1 MKAPRMTRI
10 LSFFLALVFCL
21 YLVPTEVL
29 AAELESASRIS
40 QSEYARDFVDE
51 ETPDVVSEIVSSRDE
66 YQKEYIL
73 SNGQRLLTVYPT
85 AVHYMDEEGMWQEI
99 DNTLQTASLDGKRV
113 YQNTAGIWEVTLPSS
128 LSASEAVSIARG
140 DSVLSFRFAG
150 QLLQDDV
157 LTAKLARMNED
168 ITPSE
173 GAEDPSDVTPPA
185 EETPAV
191 EEPSADEPQQ
201 DGEESA
207 VEAFAALDTPTVDVG
222 GNSGDTSVAEPAEGE
237 STPKAPEDDNT
248 PNQGETPATE
258 EPKSEDTDEPQ
269 EPATPAGKDDKIGLV
284 VDDQW
289 ETATTTKMGNTI
301 FGRTPMQ
308 ASQLSLKDSEIT
320 FSQKDKTLQQTF
332 SEKLS
337 SAAEYASVFNGVSVR
352 YDLTSNTLKESVIIA
367 SAPAN
372 RAGYQYLLE
381 VKNLVLELQEDNSI
395 YAYAEDHAEGDEP
408 LFVMPAPYLFDQ
420 ERAYCDDIE
429 LILKETD
436 NGYLLTYLLPQEWM
450 AAEDRAYPV
459 VLDPVVNAELSFTNI
474 ADQTVFSKTQ
484 LSYTWAM
491 LCIGQG
497 QYGIGRSFLKY
508 KNLPALT
515 SADVIVGAQMALY
528 KIQTS
533 STSSEI
539 DVHKV
544 NGTWE
549 SNTINWSNK
558 PSYDSTVED
567 YQIAGTKG
575 WYYWDVTDIAQ
586 EWYTGDNTGMMFKME
601 DSQEAAATDLYRE
614 FCSSDYT
621 ADTLPFLSIA
631 YINNCGLE
639 NIWDYTS
646 HSAGA
651 AGTGYVNDY
660 TGNLVWVYSGLGFSG
675 NRMPVSINHIYN
687 ANDKANNDFG
697 MGYGW
702 RSNYNQLVYRWSSNS
717 SYYIWEDE
725 DATRHYFKYKS
736 SGTYEDEVNTGLIL
750 TTNGSGTTKYCIT
763 DKNNYKSYFD
773 TSGRLT
779 KISNNQATTSNIT
792 VTYSSGKR
800 IASITDGAGRKYQ
813 FNYSGTAL
821 SGITFLGTG
830 SSTLAT
836 ETYTYSGN
844 ELTSITSSALSSAS
858 FSYTSNHLLSQVSDA
873 NGYKLTYAYNTTS
886 SSQPNRVVRVREY
899 DGSTTG
905 GTLSISYAHNQN
917 TFTDHNGNQEIMQ
930 FNNFGSTV
938 SVQDSEGMA
947 QFYRYADNSTVGK
960 ASQMVV
966 SSKLQNTVVNQIYNS
981 SFESS
986 SGWTTSSGNASTGSW
1001 SYASSG
1007 YMGSKALMI
1016 KRTAN
1021 SGSFGIQPTSSY
1033 YCTVEP
1039 GKTYT
1044 LSAYVKTSGMSGSGT
1059 GARLALM
1066 LSGATVATSEAITAT
1081 KDWTRLEVTYTHP
1094 ATASTASI
1102 IPCLQNGTSGT
1113 AYFDCVQFEKSAN
1126 ASRYNL
1132 IENGDFRYTSGWTNN
1147 SSCDSYDRRVSSSGT
1162 AAVEMNSYAYRVYGE
1177 ATKDKRVSQTV
1188 NVSGSKGDVFSV
1200 AGWAKGDSVPMV
1212 EKSNRRFAI
1221 LAHFNYTTTSSSDEA
1236 DTLIAFN
1243 PGADSSV
1250 NWQYVADRIVAKKAY
1265 SSITISLLYSY
1276 NANVVYFDG
1285 IQLFKEEFGHSYVYD
1300 SNGNVTSVTDL
1311 QKKTTT
1317 YEYSNNNLT
1326 KMTLPSGASQKYTY
1340 DSYHNVL
1347 SATSP
1352 EGVVSNFTYDSYGN
1366 NTKVTVGSGTK
1377 KITSSATYTSN
1388 GDQLSTVTDA
1398 LGQTTSY
1405 GYDTQTGVLNW
1416 TQSPGET
1423 TATRTKYSHDS
1434 RYRTTGVSKGS
1445 SSVGYSYSSDL
1456 LTAISS
1462 ASGTNYSFVYGV
1474 FDLIS
1479 SVKAG
1484 SRTLISHTY
1493 SNDTNRWLTRSDY
1506 GNGDY
1511 ITYSYDSKGRISGI
1525 GYEDNA
1531 SAIGYTYDNNGNL
1544 GILTDGI
1551 TGRRTKY
1558 AYDFQDRLMRYEETG
1573 SDYSNTVQWGYDDK
1587 NNLSSQTQTLNDA
1600 TYTTNYT
1607 YDNDNRLKQATTDGK
1622 SANYTYDVYSR
1633 MTGITAKSGTKS
1645 VVTTGITYT
1654 DPSTTTTSSQVYKW
1668 TVGGTTYTY
1677 TYDVR
1682 GNITAISDGSKTTT
1696 YVYDSLDQLI
1706 RENNQAAGKTW
1717 VYTYDNG
1724 GNILTKKE
1732 YSYTTGTL
1740 GTVLDTITY
1749 SYGDSLWKDLLT
1761 SYDGQALTTD
1771 AIGNLTDDGT
1781 WSYAWQHGRQLYEM
1795 SKSGTSVAFGY
1806 DFDGKRI
1813 TKTVGDTTYSYHY
1826 LGSQLAEMS
1835 WNSNNLHFTY
1845 DEVGPMSVAYGGAE
1859 YFYLKNAQGD
1869 VTGLVDSSGTQVV
1882 AYTYDAWGNP
1892 LTTGTMANTL
1902 GELNPFRYRGYV
1914 YDTETGLYYLQS
1926 RYYNPQMGRF
1936 INADGELSDV
1946 GDSVKGYNLFSY
1958 CQNNPTNMS
1967 DSEGNWPK
1975 WTNKIVAAAAI
1986 VIAVTVIAAI
1996 TVATAGAG
2004 STIACVAVGAA
2015 KGALTGFVVGAITG
2029 AATNVV
2035 SNRVKSG
2042 SWSGSGKAAL
2052 EGAGD
2057 GALSGT
2063 VSGLVTG
2070 GLTSRACFVAGT
2082 SVASAAGLVAIE
2094 NVQAGDKVWSEDPD
2108 TGTKELKEVVRTFV
2122 NETDKLVH
2130 VTIEGETID
2139 CTPEHP
2145 FYSPVKGWTEA
2156 IQLRAGDILCTVNG
2170 DYVVVE
2176 QVQHEILETPVQ
2188 VFNFEVSDFHTY
2200 FVGTVPVLVHNTCGV
2215 KNTPDQNAVIQL
2227 AKSNKKG
2234 ISMDDAE
2241 TLVKWAQEYNL
2252 PGNPRID
2259 LGHPGRGVI
2268 SQAPHAHIGPV
2279 NHIPIFK
2286 VPKG

>member
-51 ETPDVVSEIVSSRDE
+51 ETPDVVSEIISSRDE

-85 AVHYMDEEGMWQEI
+85 AVHYMDGEGMWQEI
-99 DNTLQTASLDGKRV
+99 DNTLQTTSLDGKRV
-113 YQNTAGIWEVTLPSS
+113 YQNTAGIWEVTLPSN

-173 GAEDPSDVTPPA
+173 GAEEPSDVTPPA
-185 EETPAV
+185 EETPTV
-191 EEPSADEPQQ
+191 EDPSADEPQQ

-207 VEAFAALDTPTVDVG
+207 VETFAALDAPAIDAG
-222 GNSGDTSVAEPAEGE
+222 GNSEDTSAAEPTEGE
-237 STPKAPEDDNT
+237 SEPKASEDDN
-248 PNQGETPATE
+248 NQGEAPATE
-258 EPKSEDTDEPQ
+258 EPKSEDADKPQ
-269 EPATPAGKDDKIGLV
+269 EPATPAVKDDKIDIV

-395 YAYAEDHAEGDEP
+395 YAYAEDHTEGDEP

-429 LILKETD
+429 LTLIETD

-508 KNLPALT
+508 KNLPTLT
-515 SADVIVGAQMALY
+515 SADVIVGAKMALY

-567 YQIAGTKG
+567 YQIAGAKG

-621 ADTLPFLSIA
+621 ANTLPFLSIA

-646 HSAGA
+646 HGAGA

-675 NRMPVSINHIYN
+675 NRLPVSINHVYN

-702 RSNYNQLVYRWSSNS
+702 RSNYNQLVYQWSTNS
-717 SYYIWEDE
+717 SYYVWEDE

-750 TTNGSGTTKYCIT
+750 TTTGSGTTKYCIT
-763 DKNNYKSYFD
+763 DKNNNKSYFD

-779 KISNNQATTSNIT
+779 KMSNNQATTSNIT

-821 SGITFLGTG
+821 SSITFLGTG
-830 SSTLAT
+830 SSALAT
-836 ETYTYSGN
+836 ESYAYSGN
-844 ELTSITSSALSSAS
+844 ELTSITSSMRSSAN

-886 SSQPNRVVRVREY
+886 SSQPNRVVQVKEY
-899 DGSTTG
+899 GGSNVG
-905 GTLSISYAHNQN
+905 GTLDISYAHNQN
-917 TFTDHNGNQEIMQ
+917 TFVDHNGNQEIIQ
-930 FNNFGSTV
+930 FNNYGSTV
-938 SVQDSEGMA
+938 SIQDDEGMA
-947 QFYRYADNSTVGK
+947 QFYRYKGNSDVAK
-960 ASQMVV
+960 ASQLAL

-986 SGWTTSSGNASTGSW
+986 SGWTTNSGNASTGSW

-1007 YMGSKALMI
+1007 YMGAKALMI

-1094 ATASTASI
+1094 ATASTTSI

-1162 AAVEMNSYAYRVYGE
+1162 AAAEMNSYAYRVYGE

-1188 NVSGSKGDVFSV
+1188 NVSGSAGDVFAV

-1212 EKSNRRFAI
+1212 EDGNRRFAI

-1285 IQLFKEEFGHSYVYD
+1285 IQMFKEEFGHSYVYD

-1311 QKKTTT
+1311 QKKTTA

-1352 EGVVSNFTYDSYGN
+1352 EGVVSNFTYDTYGN

-1388 GDQLSTVTDA
+1388 GNLLSTVTDA

-1416 TQSPGET
+1416 TQAPGEN
-1423 TATRTKYSHDS
+1423 TATRTNYSHDS
-1434 RYRTTGVSKGS
+1434 RYRITGVSKS
-1445 SSVGYSYSSDL
+1445 AASVEYTYNSDL
-1456 LTAISS
+1456 LTAIST
-1462 ASGTNYSFVYGV
+1462 ASGTNYSYTYGV

-1479 SVKAG
+1479 NVKMG
-1484 SRTLISHTY
+1484 SRALISHTY
-1493 SNDTNRWLTRSDY
+1493 SNDANRWLMRSDY

-1511 ITYSYDSKGRISGI
+1511 ITYSYDSLGRTSGI

-1531 SAIGYTYDNNGNL
+1531 NAIDYTYDNNGNL
-1544 GILTDGI
+1544 GVLTDGL
-1551 TGRRTKY
+1551 TGRKTKY

-1573 SDYSNTVQWGYDDK
+1573 SGHSNTVQWGYDDD
-1587 NNLSSQTQTLNDA
+1587 NNLSSQSQTLDGV

-1622 SANYTYDVYSR
+1622 SANYTYDAYSR
-1633 MTGITAKSGTKS
+1633 MTGITATSGAKS
-1645 VVTTGITYT
+1645 VVTAAITYK
-1654 DPSTTTTSSQVYKW
+1654 DPSITTTSSQIYKW
-1668 TVGGTTYTY
+1668 TVGGTIYTY
-1677 TYDVR
+1677 TYDAS
-1682 GNITAISDGSKTTT
+1682 GNITAISNGGKTTT
-1696 YVYDSLDQLI
+1696 YVYDSLDQLT

-1740 GTVLDTITY
+1740 GTALDTITY
-1749 SYGDSLWKDLLT
+1749 GYGDSSWKDLLT
-1761 SYDGQALTTD
+1761 SYDGQALTSDTL
-1771 AIGNLTDDGT
+1771 GNLINDGT
-1781 WSYAWQHGRQLYEM
+1781 WSYTWQHGRQLAQM
-1795 SKSGTSVAFGY
+1795 SKPNGGGTENISFTYDAKGRRIAKERETTGSVDGNSYRYAFTAEY
-1806 DFDGKRI
+1806 TYLDDMLTDMKWTEIDGS
-1813 TKTVGDTTYSYHY
+1813 DS
-1826 LGSQLAEMS
+1826 SF
-1835 WNSNNLHFTY
+1835 HFTY
-1845 DEVGPMSVAYGGAE
+1845 DAVGPMSMTFCGAE

-1882 AYTYDAWGNP
+1882 AYTYDAWGNI
-1892 LTTGTMANTL
+1892 LSTTGSMADSL
-1902 GELNPFRYRGYV
+1902 GYTNPLRYRGYF
-1914 YDTETGLYYLQS
+1914 YDTETGLYYVSS
-1926 RYYNPQMGRF
+1926 RYYNPRIGRF
-1936 INADGELSDV
+1936 INTDDV
-1946 GDSVKGYNLFSY
+1946 DLLGINGDFASLNLFAY
-1958 CQNNPTNMS
+1958 CGNNPVSREDTNGECWISVGIMAVGGLIGAAIS
-1967 DSEGNWPK
+1967 AVSSAVTQKALTGTVNWK
-1975 WTNKIVAAAAI
+1975 SVGVAAA
-1986 VIAVTVIAAI
+1986 
-1996 TVATAGAG
+1996 
-2004 STIACVAVGAA
+2004 
-2015 KGALTGFVVGAITG
+2015 TGFVSGAI
-2029 AATNVV
+2029 AA
-2035 SNRVKSG
+2035 SPLG
-2042 SWSGSGKAAL
+2042 L
-2052 EGAGD
+2052 AGQVIA
-2057 GALSGT
+2057 GG
-2063 VSGLVTG
+2063 VTG
-2070 GLTSRACFVAGT
+2070 GLSYAADCLVNNKAMKLDEAIVSVGMGAISGRIGGSGANQKMALT
-2082 SVASAAGLVAIE
+2082 SVAKNAKQTIARETRRANQKYARKVIAA
-2094 NVQAGDKVWSEDPD
+2094 
-2108 TGTKELKEVVRTFV
+2108 T
-2122 NETDKLVH
+2122 
-2130 VTIEGETID
+2130 
-2139 CTPEHP
+2139 
-2145 FYSPVKGWTEA
+2145 VKS
-2156 IQLRAGDILCTVNG
+2156 R
-2170 DYVVVE
+2170 
-2176 QVQHEILETPVQ
+2176 
-2188 VFNFEVSDFHTY
+2188 
-2200 FVGTVPVLVHNTCGV
+2200 
-2215 KNTPDQNAVIQL
+2215 KNTF
-2227 AKSNKKG
+2227 AKTAWSSSFRFALGTGVSNG
-2234 ISMDDAE
+2234 ISGKYSSLGRYPNA
-2241 TLVKWAQEYNL
+2241 
-2252 PGNPRID
+2252 PRWKF
-2259 LGHPGRGVI
+2259 R
-2268 SQAPHAHIGPV
+2268 
-2279 NHIPIFK
+2279 
-2286 VPKG
+2286 

>member
-51 ETPDVVSEIVSSRDE
+51 ETPDVVSEIISSRDE

-85 AVHYMDEEGMWQEI
+85 AVHYMDGEGMWQEI

-113 YQNTAGIWEVTLPSS
+113 YQNTAGIWEVTLPSN
-128 LSASEAVSIARG
+128 LSASDAVSIARG

-207 VEAFAALDTPTVDVG
+207 VETFAALDAPAIDAG
-222 GNSGDTSVAEPAEGE
+222 GNSEDTSAAEPAEGE
-237 STPKAPEDDNT
+237 SEPKASEDDN
-248 PNQGETPATE
+248 NQGEAPATE
-258 EPKSEDTDEPQ
+258 EPKSEDADKPQ
-269 EPATPAGKDDKIGLV
+269 EPATPAVKDDKIDIV

-395 YAYAEDHAEGDEP
+395 YAYAEDYTEGDEP

-508 KNLPALT
+508 KNLPTLT
-515 SADVIVGAQMALY
+515 SADVIVGAKMALY

-567 YQIAGTKG
+567 YQIAGAKG

-621 ADTLPFLSIA
+621 ANTLPFLSIA

-646 HSAGA
+646 HGAGA

-675 NRMPVSINHIYN
+675 NRLPVSINHVYN

-702 RSNYNQLVYRWSSNS
+702 RSNYNQLVYQWSTNS
-717 SYYIWEDE
+717 SYYVWEDE

-750 TTNGSGTTKYCIT
+750 TTTGSGTTKYCIT
-763 DKNNYKSYFD
+763 DKNNNKSYFD

-779 KISNNQATTSNIT
+779 KMSNNQATTSNIT

-821 SGITFLGTG
+821 SSITFLGTG
-830 SSTLAT
+830 SSALAT
-836 ETYTYSGN
+836 ESYTYSGN
-844 ELTSITSSALSSAS
+844 ELTSIASSVLSSAS

-873 NGYKLTYAYNTTS
+873 NGYKLTYAYNTTN
-886 SSQPNRVVRVREY
+886 SSQPNRVVQVREY
-899 DGSTTG
+899 SGNNVG
-905 GTLSISYAHNQN
+905 GTLDISYAHNQN
-917 TFTDHNGNQEIMQ
+917 TFVDHNGNQEILQ
-930 FNNFGSTV
+930 FNNYGSTV
-938 SVQDSEGMA
+938 SIQDDEGMA
-947 QFYRYADNSTVGK
+947 QFYRYKGNSDVAK
-960 ASQMVV
+960 ASQLAL

-986 SGWTTSSGNASTGSW
+986 SGWTTNSGNASTGSW
-1001 SYASSG
+1001 SYSSSG
-1007 YMGSKALMI
+1007 YMGSKALRI

-1162 AAVEMNSYAYRVYGE
+1162 AATEMNSYAYRVYGE

-1188 NVSGSKGDVFSV
+1188 NVSGSAGDVFAV

-1212 EKSNRRFAI
+1212 EDGNRRFAI

-1300 SNGNVTSVTDL
+1300 SNGNVTSVTNL
-1311 QKKTTT
+1311 QKQTTT

-1347 SATSP
+1347 SATTP
-1352 EGVVSNFTYDSYGN
+1352 EGVVSNFTYDTYGN

-1416 TQSPGET
+1416 TQAPGET
-1423 TATRTKYSHDS
+1423 TATRTNYSHDS
-1434 RYRTTGVSKGS
+1434 RYRTTGVSKGN

-1462 ASGTNYSFVYGV
+1462 ASGTNYSFAYGV

-1479 SVKAG
+1479 SVKTG

-1493 SNDTNRWLTRSDY
+1493 SNDANRWLTRSDY

-1511 ITYSYDSKGRISGI
+1511 ITYSYDGMGRISGT

-1573 SDYSNTVQWGYDDK
+1573 SGYSNTVQWGYDDK
-1587 NNLSSQTQTLNDA
+1587 NNLSSQTQTLNGA

-1633 MTGITAKSGTKS
+1633 MTGVTAKSGTKS
-1645 VVTTGITYT
+1645 VVTTGITYK

-1677 TYDVR
+1677 TYDTR

-1696 YVYDSLDQLI
+1696 YVYDSLDQLT

-1732 YSYTTGTL
+1732 YAYTTGTL
-1740 GTVLDTITY
+1740 GTALDTISY
-1749 SYGDSLWKDLLT
+1749 GYGDSTWKDLLT

-1771 AIGNLTDDGT
+1771 AIGNLTNDGT
-1781 WSYAWQHGRQLYEM
+1781 WSYTWQHGRQLAQM
-1795 SKSGTSVAFGY
+1795 SKPNGSGTENINFTY
-1806 DFDGKRI
+1806 DAQGHRIAKEHETVVEVDGEVYRNGSSAKYSYL
-1813 TKTVGDTTYSYHY
+1813 GDTLTDMQWIEID
-1826 LGSQLAEMS
+1826 GSES
-1835 WNSNNLHFTY
+1835 SFHFTY
-1845 DEVGPMSVAYGGAE
+1845 DTTGPMSMTFYGTE

-1882 AYTYDAWGNP
+1882 AYTYDAWGNI
-1892 LTTGTMANTL
+1892 LSTTGSMAGSL
-1902 GELNPFRYRGYV
+1902 GYTNPFRYRGYF
-1914 YDTETGLYYLQS
+1914 YDTETGLYYLDS
-1926 RYYNPQMGRF
+1926 RYYNPECGRF
-1936 INADGELSDV
+1936 VNADSSSLIV
-1946 GDSVKGYNLFSY
+1946 TTPDSAIWDKNLFSY
-1958 CQNNPTNMS
+1958 CDNNPVVRADQGGAIWSTIIGMTAGAVIGVAGQIVSDLATSVLNGKLSFSNWQTYAGAALGGAVGGAVLGSTGNVGLANAVTGAMTTGIGMSLEKLTGCSDKSWAEIGANAVVDGAISYGLGKLPGVKNITAGKNNMSAVYKSGLTKLRNKTVTNMS
-1967 DSEGNWPK
+1967 K
-1975 WTNKIVAAAAI
+1975 
-1986 VIAVTVIAAI
+1986 
-1996 TVATAGAG
+1996 
-2004 STIACVAVGAA
+2004 
-2015 KGALTGFVVGAITG
+2015 
-2029 AATNVV
+2029 
-2035 SNRVKSG
+2035 
-2042 SWSGSGKAAL
+2042 
-2052 EGAGD
+2052 
-2057 GALSGT
+2057 
-2063 VSGLVTG
+2063 
-2070 GLTSRACFVAGT
+2070 
-2082 SVASAAGLVAIE
+2082 
-2094 NVQAGDKVWSEDPD
+2094 KV
-2108 TGTKELKEVVRTFV
+2108 F
-2122 NETDKLVH
+2122 
-2130 VTIEGETID
+2130 
-2139 CTPEHP
+2139 
-2145 FYSPVKGWTEA
+2145 
-2156 IQLRAGDILCTVNG
+2156 
-2170 DYVVVE
+2170 
-2176 QVQHEILETPVQ
+2176 
-2188 VFNFEVSDFHTY
+2188 
-2200 FVGTVPVLVHNTCGV
+2200 
-2215 KNTPDQNAVIQL
+2215 
-2227 AKSNKKG
+2227 KKG
-2234 ISMDDAE
+2234 IISGFVGGLAMDGYYG
-2241 TLVKWAQEYNL
+2241 VKQFAYSRVRNRVLQ
-2252 PGNPRID
+2252 R
-2259 LGHPGRGVI
+2259 RR
-2268 SQAPHAHIGPV
+2268 
-2279 NHIPIFK
+2279 
-2286 VPKG
+2286 

>member
-113 YQNTAGIWEVTLPSS
+113 YQNTAGIWEVTLPSN

-269 EPATPAGKDDKIGLV
+269 EPATPAVKDDKIGLV

-508 KNLPALT
+508 KNLPTLT
-515 SADVIVGAQMALY
+515 SADVIVGAKMALY

-567 YQIAGTKG
+567 YQIAGAKG

-621 ADTLPFLSIA
+621 ANTLPFLSIA

-1081 KDWTRLEVTYTHP
+1081 KDWTRLEVTYNHP

-1102 IPCLQNGTSGT
+1102 ITCLQNGTSGT

-1188 NVSGSKGDVFSV
+1188 NVSGSAGDVFAV

-1300 SNGNVTSVTDL
+1300 SNGNATSVTDL

-1416 TQSPGET
+1416 TQAPGET
-1423 TATRTKYSHDS
+1423 TATRTNYSHDS
-1434 RYRTTGVSKGS
+1434 RYRTTGVSKGN

-1749 SYGDSLWKDLLT
+1749 SYGDSTWKDLLT

-1795 SKSGTSVAFGY
+1795 SKSGTSVTYGY
-1806 DFDGKRI
+1806 DSDGKRI
-1813 TKTVGDTTYSYHY
+1813 TKTVNGTTYNYHY
-1826 LGSQLAEMS
+1826 LDNQLTEMTWS
-1835 WNSNNLHFTY
+1835 GNNLHFTY
-1845 DEVGPMSVAYGGAE
+1845 DEIGPMSVIYNGAE
-1859 YFYLKNAQGD
+1859 YFYLKNVQGD
-1869 VTGLVDSSGTQVV
+1869 VTGLVNSSGTQVV
-1882 AYTYDAWGNP
+1882 DYTYDAWGNI
-1892 LTTGTMANTL
+1892 LSTTGSMADSL
-1902 GELNPFRYRGYV
+1902 GYTNPIRYRGYY
-1914 YDTETGLYYLQS
+1914 YDSETELYYLQS
-1926 RYYNPQMGRF
+1926 RFYNSKIGRW
-1936 INADGELSDV
+1936 INADDPEMLFKEFEELLQ
-1946 GDSVKGYNLFSY
+1946 YNLFAY
-1958 CQNNPTNMS
+1958 CWNNPVNMY
-1967 DSEGNWPK
+1967 DPDGY
-1975 WTNKIVAAAAI
+1975 WTLALAGGGYL
-1986 VIAVTVIAAI
+1986 
-1996 TVATAGAG
+1996 ATAGTFGASNIWNPVG
-2004 STIACVAVGAA
+2004 WGVLGVVAV
-2015 KGALTGFVVGAITG
+2015 TTVVVVG
-2029 AATNVV
+2029 V
-2035 SNRVKSG
+2035 SVYNSTKNPSNNSSDPYARPGQKKQGRERKNKARKG
-2042 SWSGSGKAAL
+2042 SNWKPRSNPKPP
-2052 EGAGD
+2052 
-2057 GALSGT
+2057 
-2063 VSGLVTG
+2063 
-2070 GLTSRACFVAGT
+2070 
-2082 SVASAAGLVAIE
+2082 
-2094 NVQAGDKVWSEDPD
+2094 K
-2108 TGTKELKEVVRTFV
+2108 K
-2122 NETDKLVH
+2122 
-2130 VTIEGETID
+2130 
-2139 CTPEHP
+2139 
-2145 FYSPVKGWTEA
+2145 
-2156 IQLRAGDILCTVNG
+2156 
-2170 DYVVVE
+2170 
-2176 QVQHEILETPVQ
+2176 
-2188 VFNFEVSDFHTY
+2188 HT
-2200 FVGTVPVLVHNTCGV
+2200 
-2215 KNTPDQNAVIQL
+2215 
-2227 AKSNKKG
+2227 
-2234 ISMDDAE
+2234 
-2241 TLVKWAQEYNL
+2241 
-2252 PGNPRID
+2252 
-2259 LGHPGRGVI
+2259 PGRE
-2268 SQAPHAHIGPV
+2268 HR
-2279 NHIPIFK
+2279 K
-2286 VPKG
+2286 YK

>member
-99 DNTLQTASLDGKRV
+99 DNTLQSASLDGKRV
-113 YQNTAGIWEVTLPSS
+113 YQNTAGIWEVTLPSN
-128 LSASEAVSIARG
+128 LSASDAVSIARG

-157 LTAKLARMNED
+157 LTAKLARMNEN

-173 GAEDPSDVTPPA
+173 GAGDSSDVTPP
-185 EETPAV
+185 EEDTPAV
-191 EEPSADEPQQ
+191 EEPVVDEPQQ

-207 VEAFAALDTPTVDVG
+207 VETFAALDAPVIDAG
-222 GNSGDTSVAEPAEGE
+222 GNSEDTSAAEPAEGE
-237 STPKAPEDDNT
+237 SEPKASEDDN
-248 PNQGETPATE
+248 NQGEAPATE
-258 EPKSEDTDEPQ
+258 EPKSEDADKPQ
-269 EPATPAGKDDKIGLV
+269 EPATPAVKDDKIDIV

-289 ETATTTKMGNTI
+289 ETAMTTKMGNTI

-308 ASQLSLKDSEIT
+308 ASQLSLKDSEVT

-450 AAEDRAYPV
+450 TAEDRAYPV
-459 VLDPVVNAELSFTNI
+459 VLDPAVEAELSVTNI

-515 SADVIVGAQMALY
+515 SADVIVGATLALY

-533 STSSEI
+533 SSSSEI

-558 PSYDSTVED
+558 PSYNYTVED
-567 YQIAGTKG
+567 YQIAGAKG

-621 ADTLPFLSIA
+621 AQTLPYLTIT

-651 AGTGYVNDY
+651 AGTGYINDY
-660 TGNLVWVYSGLGFSG
+660 TGNLVWVYNGLSFSG
-675 NRMPVSINHIYN
+675 NRMPVAINHIYN
-687 ANDKANNDFG
+687 ANDKSNNGFG

-702 RSNYNQLVYRWSSNS
+702 RSNYNQLVYQWSSNS
-717 SYYIWEDE
+717 SFYIWEDE
-725 DATRHYFKYKS
+725 DATRHYFQYKS
-736 SGTYEDEVNTGLIL
+736 YGTYEDEVNTGLIL
-750 TTNGSGTTKYCIT
+750 TTTGSGTTKYCIT
-763 DKNNYKSYFD
+763 DKSGNKSYFD

-792 VTYSSGKR
+792 ITYSSGKR

-813 FNYSGTAL
+813 FNYSGTTL
-821 SGITFLGTG
+821 SSITFRGTG
-830 SSTLAT
+830 SSALAT
-836 ETYTYSGN
+836 ESYTYSSN
-844 ELTSITSSALSSAS
+844 ELTSITSSVLSSAS
-858 FSYTSNHLLSQVSDA
+858 FSYTSNHLLSQATDA
-873 NGYKLTYAYNTTS
+873 NGYKLSYAYNTTS
-886 SSQPNRVVRVREY
+886 SSQPNRVIRVKEY
-899 DGSTTG
+899 DGSTSG
-905 GTLSISYAHNQN
+905 GTLNISYAHNQN
-917 TFTDHNGNQEIMQ
+917 TFTDHNGNQEIKQ
-930 FNNFGSTV
+930 FNSFGSTV
-938 SVQDSEGMA
+938 SIQDSEGMA
-947 QFYRYADNSTVGK
+947 QFYKYTDDSFIGT
-960 ASQMVV
+960 ASQLAL

-981 SFESS
+981 GFEYSG
-986 SGWTTSSGNASTGSW
+986 GWTESSGNASDGSW
-1001 SYASSG
+1001 SHLPVG
-1007 YMGSKALMI
+1007 YIGESCLMI
-1016 KRTAN
+1016 SRSSN
-1021 SGSFGIQPTSSY
+1021 SGNFSVQPTTSY
-1033 YCTVEP
+1033 SCTVEP
-1039 GKTYT
+1039 GKSYT
-1044 LSAYVKTSGMSGSGT
+1044 LSAYVKTASMSGSGT

-1066 LSGATVATSEAITAT
+1066 LSGSTVATSEAITTT
-1081 KDWTRLEVTYTHP
+1081 KEWTRLEVTYTHP
-1094 ATASTASI
+1094 ATSSTSTI
-1102 IPCLQNGTSGT
+1102 IPCLQNGTSGI

-1132 IENGDFRYTSGWTNN
+1132 INNGDFRYNAGWSSN
-1147 SSCDSYDRRVSSSGT
+1147 SACDSYDRRISANG
-1162 AAVEMNSYAYRVYGE
+1162 AAAAEMDSYAYRIYGE

-1188 NVSGSKGDVFSV
+1188 NVSGSAGDVFSV

-1212 EKSNRRFAI
+1212 KDGNRRFAI
-1221 LAHFNYTTTSSSDEA
+1221 LAHFNYTTAAPEKDT
-1236 DTLIAFN
+1236 DTLIEFN

-1265 SSITISLLYSY
+1265 DSITISLLYSY
-1276 NANVVYFDG
+1276 NTNVVYFDG

-1300 SNGNVTSVTDL
+1300 SDGNVTSVTDL

-1366 NTKVTVGSGTK
+1366 NTKVTVGNGTK
-1377 KITSSATYTSN
+1377 KVTSSATYTSN

-1405 GYDTQTGVLNW
+1405 GYDTQTGILNW
-1416 TQSPGET
+1416 TQAPGET
-1423 TATRTKYSHDS
+1423 TATRTNYSHDG

-1445 SSVGYSYSSDL
+1445 SSVGYTYNSDL
-1456 LTAISS
+1456 LAAISS
-1462 ASGTNYSFVYGV
+1462 ASDTNYSFTYGV

-1479 SVKAG
+1479 SVKVG
-1484 SRTLISHTY
+1484 SRALISHTY
-1493 SNDTNRWLTRSDY
+1493 SNDANRWLTRSDY

-1511 ITYSYDSKGRISGI
+1511 ITYTYDSFGRTTGI
-1525 GYEDNA
+1525 GYENKTN
-1531 SAIGYTYDNNGNL
+1531 AIGYTYDNNGNL
-1544 GILTDGI
+1544 GILTDNI
-1551 TGRRTKY
+1551 AGRKTKY
-1558 AYDFQDRLMRYEETG
+1558 SYDFQDRLMRYEETASG
-1573 SDYSNTVQWGYDDK
+1573 HRNAVQWEYDDK
-1587 NNLSSQTQTLNDA
+1587 NNLASQTQILNGT
-1600 TYTTNYT
+1600 TYTTSYS
-1607 YDNDNRLKQATTDGK
+1607 YDNDNRLKQATSDGE
-1622 SANYTYDVYSR
+1622 SANYTYDAYSR

-1645 VVTTGITYT
+1645 VVATNITYK
-1654 DPSTTTTSSQVYKW
+1654 DPSTTSTSTQVYKW

-1677 TYDVR
+1677 TYDAR
-1682 GNITAISDGSKTTT
+1682 GNITAIADGSTTTT
-1696 YVYDSLDQLI
+1696 YIYDSLDQLT

-1732 YSYTTGTL
+1732 YDYTTGTL
-1740 GTVLDTITY
+1740 DTELNTI
-1749 SYGDSLWKDLLT
+1749 SYGYDDSSWKDLLT
-1761 SYDGQALTTD
+1761 SYGWKDLTSD
-1771 AIGNLTDDGT
+1771 AIGNLIDDGDWT
-1781 WSYAWQHGRQLYEM
+1781 YTWQHGRQLEQM
-1795 SKSGTSVAFGY
+1795 LLPRTIDRNREETVSFTY
-1806 DFDGKRI
+1806 DAQGRRIGKHHESALLIVRTDGDYI
-1813 TKTVGDTTYSYHY
+1813 ATTTKDYSYHY
-1826 LGSQLAEMS
+1826 LNDTLTQMKISTLGG
-1835 WNSNNLHFTY
+1835 NTTLHFTY
-1845 DEVGPMSVAYGGAE
+1845 DAIGPMSVNYDGTE
-1859 YFYLKNAQGD
+1859 YYYLRNAQGD
-1869 VTGLVDSSGTQVV
+1869 VTGLVDADGTQVV

-1892 LTTGTMANTL
+1892 LSVTGSKSHTI
-1902 GELNPFRYRGYV
+1902 GEDNPFRYRGYF

-1926 RYYNPQMGRF
+1926 RYYNPKTCRF
-1936 INADGELSDV
+1936 INADNSISSSFESTH
-1946 GDSVKGYNLFSY
+1946 GYNLFAY
-1958 CQNNPTNMS
+1958 CFNNPVNMG
-1967 DSEGNWPK
+1967 DSSGNWPK
-1975 WTNKIVAAAAI
+1975 WMEKAAKVAAVVAVVVTAVIVCAAVSAGTGGLGVAAAG
-1986 VIAVTVIAAI
+1986 
-1996 TVATAGAG
+1996 VAFGTMCGGLVGGLANEKKGKSFING
-2004 STIACVAVGAA
+2004 WLGGAA
-2015 KGALTGFVVGAITG
+2015 
-2029 AATNVV
+2029 N
-2035 SNRVKSG
+2035 
-2042 SWSGSGKAAL
+2042 
-2052 EGAGD
+2052 
-2057 GALSGT
+2057 
-2063 VSGLVTG
+2063 
-2070 GLTSRACFVAGT
+2070 GLTQS
-2082 SVASAAGLVAIE
+2082 
-2094 NVQAGDKVWSEDPD
+2094 
-2108 TGTKELKEVVRTFV
+2108 
-2122 NETDKLVH
+2122 
-2130 VTIEGETID
+2130 
-2139 CTPEHP
+2139 
-2145 FYSPVKGWTEA
+2145 
-2156 IQLRAGDILCTVNG
+2156 
-2170 DYVVVE
+2170 
-2176 QVQHEILETPVQ
+2176 
-2188 VFNFEVSDFHTY
+2188 
-2200 FVGTVPVLVHNTCGV
+2200 VGTVALGAAGTIIGGGIGSGAGTFITESLNNNSMPNSQ
-2215 KNTPDQNAVIQL
+2215 K
-2227 AKSNKKG
+2227 KSSQEIFVEAIDAAIIGATMSTLTAG
-2234 ISMDDAE
+2234 IGYCIDFAQKPQGYNSWAE
-2241 TLVKWAQEYNL
+2241 TLL
-2252 PGNPRID
+2252 PNVGIAPIT
-2259 LGHPGRGVI
+2259 PGFGEMLKGFFGV
-2268 SQAPHAHIGPV
+2268 ADDAMAYK
-2279 NHIPIFK
+2279 FCE
-2286 VPKG
+2286 

>member
-21 YLVPTEVL
+21 YSVPTEVL

-51 ETPDVVSEIVSSRDE
+51 ETPDVVSEIISSRDE

-85 AVHYMDEEGMWQEI
+85 AVHYMDGEGMWQEI
-99 DNTLQTASLDGKRV
+99 DNTLQTTSLDGKRV
-113 YQNTAGIWEVTLPSS
+113 YQNTAGIWEVTLPSN

-173 GAEDPSDVTPPA
+173 GAEEPSDVTPPA
-185 EETPAV
+185 EETPTV
-191 EEPSADEPQQ
+191 EDPSADEPQQ

-207 VEAFAALDTPTVDVG
+207 VETFAALDAPAIDAG
-222 GNSGDTSVAEPAEGE
+222 GNSEDTSAAEPTEGE
-237 STPKAPEDDNT
+237 SEPKASEDDN
-248 PNQGETPATE
+248 NQGEAPATE
-258 EPKSEDTDEPQ
+258 EPKSEDADKPQ
-269 EPATPAGKDDKIGLV
+269 EPATPAVKDDKIDIV

-395 YAYAEDHAEGDEP
+395 YAYAEDHTEGDEP

-429 LILKETD
+429 LTLIETD

-508 KNLPALT
+508 KNLPTLT
-515 SADVIVGAQMALY
+515 SADVIVGAKMALY

-567 YQIAGTKG
+567 YQIAGAKG

-621 ADTLPFLSIA
+621 ANTLPFLSIA

-646 HSAGA
+646 HGAGA

-675 NRMPVSINHIYN
+675 NRLPVSINHVYN

-702 RSNYNQLVYRWSSNS
+702 RSNYNQLVYQWSTNS
-717 SYYIWEDE
+717 SYYVWEDE

-750 TTNGSGTTKYCIT
+750 TTTGSGTTKYCIT
-763 DKNNYKSYFD
+763 DKNNNKSYFD

-779 KISNNQATTSNIT
+779 KMSNNQATTSNIT

-821 SGITFLGTG
+821 SSITFLGTG
-830 SSTLAT
+830 SSALAT
-836 ETYTYSGN
+836 ESYAYSGN
-844 ELTSITSSALSSAS
+844 ELTSITSSMRSSAN

-886 SSQPNRVVRVREY
+886 SSQPNRVVQVKEY
-899 DGSTTG
+899 GGSNVG
-905 GTLSISYAHNQN
+905 GTLDISYAHNQN
-917 TFTDHNGNQEIMQ
+917 TFVDHNGNQEIIQ
-930 FNNFGSTV
+930 FNNYGSTV
-938 SVQDSEGMA
+938 SIQDDEGMA
-947 QFYRYADNSTVGK
+947 QFYRYKGNSDVAK
-960 ASQMVV
+960 ASQLAL

-986 SGWTTSSGNASTGSW
+986 SGWTTNSGNASTGSW

-1007 YMGSKALMI
+1007 YMGAKALMI

-1044 LSAYVKTSGMSGSGT
+1044 LSAYVKTSGTSGSGT

-1094 ATASTASI
+1094 ATASTTSI

-1162 AAVEMNSYAYRVYGE
+1162 AAAEMNSYAYRVYGE

-1188 NVSGSKGDVFSV
+1188 NVSGSAGDVFAV

-1212 EKSNRRFAI
+1212 EDGNRRFAI

-1285 IQLFKEEFGHSYVYD
+1285 IQMFKEEFGHSYVYD

-1311 QKKTTT
+1311 QKKTTA

-1352 EGVVSNFTYDSYGN
+1352 EGVVSNFTYDTYGN

-1388 GDQLSTVTDA
+1388 GNLLSTVTDA

-1416 TQSPGET
+1416 TQAPGEN
-1423 TATRTKYSHDS
+1423 TATRTNYSHDS
-1434 RYRTTGVSKGS
+1434 RYRITGVSKS
-1445 SSVGYSYSSDL
+1445 AASVEYTYNSDL
-1456 LTAISS
+1456 LTAIST
-1462 ASGTNYSFVYGV
+1462 ASGTNYSYTYGV

-1479 SVKAG
+1479 NVKMG
-1484 SRTLISHTY
+1484 SRALISHTY
-1493 SNDTNRWLTRSDY
+1493 SNDANRWLMRSDY

-1511 ITYSYDSKGRISGI
+1511 ITYSYDSLGRTSGI

-1531 SAIGYTYDNNGNL
+1531 NAIDYTYDNNGNL
-1544 GILTDGI
+1544 GVLTDGL
-1551 TGRRTKY
+1551 TGRKTKY

-1573 SDYSNTVQWGYDDK
+1573 SGHSNTVQWGYDDD
-1587 NNLSSQTQTLNDA
+1587 NNLSSQSQTLDGV

-1622 SANYTYDVYSR
+1622 SANYTYDAYSR
-1633 MTGITAKSGTKS
+1633 MTGITAKSGAKS
-1645 VVTTGITYT
+1645 VVTAAITYK
-1654 DPSTTTTSSQVYKW
+1654 DPSITTTSSQIYKW
-1668 TVGGTTYTY
+1668 TVGGTIYTY
-1677 TYDVR
+1677 TYDAS
-1682 GNITAISDGSKTTT
+1682 GNITAISNGGKTTT
-1696 YVYDSLDQLI
+1696 YVYDSLDQLT

-1740 GTVLDTITY
+1740 GTALDTITY
-1749 SYGDSLWKDLLT
+1749 GYGDSSWKDLLT
-1761 SYDGQALTTD
+1761 SYDGQALTSDTL
-1771 AIGNLTDDGT
+1771 GNLTNDGT
-1781 WSYAWQHGRQLYEM
+1781 WSYTWQHGRQLAQM
-1795 SKSGTSVAFGY
+1795 SKPNGGGTENISFTYDAKGRRIAKERETTGSVDGNSYRYAFTAEY
-1806 DFDGKRI
+1806 TYLDDMLTDMKWTEIDGS
-1813 TKTVGDTTYSYHY
+1813 DS
-1826 LGSQLAEMS
+1826 SF
-1835 WNSNNLHFTY
+1835 HFTY
-1845 DEVGPMSVAYGGAE
+1845 DAVGPMSMTFCGAE

-1882 AYTYDAWGNP
+1882 AYTYDAWGNI
-1892 LTTGTMANTL
+1892 LSTTGSMADSL
-1902 GELNPFRYRGYV
+1902 GYTNPLRYRGYF
-1914 YDTETGLYYLQS
+1914 YDTETGLYYVSS
-1926 RYYNPQMGRF
+1926 RYYNPRIGRF
-1936 INADGELSDV
+1936 INTDDV
-1946 GDSVKGYNLFSY
+1946 DLLGINGDFASLNLFAY
-1958 CQNNPTNMS
+1958 CGNNPVSREDTNGECWISVGIMAVGGLIGAAIS
-1967 DSEGNWPK
+1967 AVSSAVTQKALTGTVNWK
-1975 WTNKIVAAAAI
+1975 SVGVAAA
-1986 VIAVTVIAAI
+1986 
-1996 TVATAGAG
+1996 
-2004 STIACVAVGAA
+2004 
-2015 KGALTGFVVGAITG
+2015 TGFVSGAI
-2029 AATNVV
+2029 AA
-2035 SNRVKSG
+2035 SPLG
-2042 SWSGSGKAAL
+2042 L
-2052 EGAGD
+2052 AGQVIA
-2057 GALSGT
+2057 GG
-2063 VSGLVTG
+2063 VTG
-2070 GLTSRACFVAGT
+2070 GLSYAADCLVNNKAMKLDEAIVSVGMGAISGRIGGSGANQKMALT
-2082 SVASAAGLVAIE
+2082 SVAKNAKQTIARETRRANQKYARKVIAA
-2094 NVQAGDKVWSEDPD
+2094 
-2108 TGTKELKEVVRTFV
+2108 T
-2122 NETDKLVH
+2122 
-2130 VTIEGETID
+2130 
-2139 CTPEHP
+2139 
-2145 FYSPVKGWTEA
+2145 VKS
-2156 IQLRAGDILCTVNG
+2156 R
-2170 DYVVVE
+2170 
-2176 QVQHEILETPVQ
+2176 
-2188 VFNFEVSDFHTY
+2188 
-2200 FVGTVPVLVHNTCGV
+2200 
-2215 KNTPDQNAVIQL
+2215 KNTF
-2227 AKSNKKG
+2227 AKTAWSSSFRFALGTGVSNG
-2234 ISMDDAE
+2234 ISGKYSSLGRYPNA
-2241 TLVKWAQEYNL
+2241 
-2252 PGNPRID
+2252 PRWKF
-2259 LGHPGRGVI
+2259 R
-2268 SQAPHAHIGPV
+2268 
-2279 NHIPIFK
+2279 
-2286 VPKG
+2286 

>member
-21 YLVPTEVL
+21 YSVPTEVL

-51 ETPDVVSEIVSSRDE
+51 ETPDVVSEIISSRDE

-85 AVHYMDEEGMWQEI
+85 AVHYMDGEGMWQEI
-99 DNTLQTASLDGKRV
+99 DNTLQTTSLDGKRV
-113 YQNTAGIWEVTLPSS
+113 YQNTAGIWEVTLPSN

-173 GAEDPSDVTPPA
+173 GAEEPSDVTPPA
-185 EETPAV
+185 EETPTV
-191 EEPSADEPQQ
+191 EDPSADEPQQ

-207 VEAFAALDTPTVDVG
+207 VETFAALDAPAIDAG
-222 GNSGDTSVAEPAEGE
+222 GNSEDTSAAEPTEGE
-237 STPKAPEDDNT
+237 SEPKASEDDN
-248 PNQGETPATE
+248 NQGEAPATE
-258 EPKSEDTDEPQ
+258 EPKSEDADKPQ
-269 EPATPAGKDDKIGLV
+269 EPATPAVKDDKIDIV

-395 YAYAEDHAEGDEP
+395 YAYAEDHTEGDEP

-429 LILKETD
+429 LTLIETD

-508 KNLPALT
+508 KNLPTLT
-515 SADVIVGAQMALY
+515 SADVIVGAKMALY

-549 SNTINWSNK
+549 SNAINWSNK

-567 YQIAGTKG
+567 YQIAGAKG

-621 ADTLPFLSIA
+621 ANTLPFLSIA

-646 HSAGA
+646 HGAGA

-675 NRMPVSINHIYN
+675 NRLPVSINHVYN

-702 RSNYNQLVYRWSSNS
+702 RSNYNQLVYQWSTNS
-717 SYYIWEDE
+717 SYYVWEDE

-750 TTNGSGTTKYCIT
+750 TTTGSGTTKYCIT
-763 DKNNYKSYFD
+763 DKNNNKSYFD

-779 KISNNQATTSNIT
+779 KMSNNQATTSNIT

-821 SGITFLGTG
+821 SSITFLGTG
-830 SSTLAT
+830 SSALAT
-836 ETYTYSGN
+836 ESYAYSGN
-844 ELTSITSSALSSAS
+844 ELTSITSSMRSSAN

-886 SSQPNRVVRVREY
+886 SSQPNRVVQVKEY
-899 DGSTTG
+899 GGSNVG
-905 GTLSISYAHNQN
+905 GTLDISYAHNQN
-917 TFTDHNGNQEIMQ
+917 TFVDHNGNQEIIQ
-930 FNNFGSTV
+930 FNNYGSTV
-938 SVQDSEGMA
+938 SIQDDEGMA
-947 QFYRYADNSTVGK
+947 QFYRYKGNSDVAK
-960 ASQMVV
+960 ASQLAL

-986 SGWTTSSGNASTGSW
+986 SGWTTNSGNASTGSW

-1007 YMGSKALMI
+1007 YMGAKALMI

-1044 LSAYVKTSGMSGSGT
+1044 LSAYVKTSGTSGSGT

-1094 ATASTASI
+1094 ATASTTSI

-1162 AAVEMNSYAYRVYGE
+1162 AAAEMNSYAYRVYGE

-1188 NVSGSKGDVFSV
+1188 NVSGSAGDVFAV

-1212 EKSNRRFAI
+1212 EDGNRRFAI

-1285 IQLFKEEFGHSYVYD
+1285 IQMFKEEFGHSYVYD

-1311 QKKTTT
+1311 QKKTTA

-1352 EGVVSNFTYDSYGN
+1352 EGVVSNFTYDTYGN

-1388 GDQLSTVTDA
+1388 GNLLSTVTDA

-1416 TQSPGET
+1416 TQAPGEN
-1423 TATRTKYSHDS
+1423 TATRTNYSHDS
-1434 RYRTTGVSKGS
+1434 RYRITGVSKS
-1445 SSVGYSYSSDL
+1445 AASVEYTYNSDL
-1456 LTAISS
+1456 LTAIST
-1462 ASGTNYSFVYGV
+1462 ASGTNYSYTYGV

-1479 SVKAG
+1479 NVKMG
-1484 SRTLISHTY
+1484 SRALISHTY
-1493 SNDTNRWLTRSDY
+1493 SNDANRWLMRSDY

-1511 ITYSYDSKGRISGI
+1511 ITYSYDSLGRTSGI

-1531 SAIGYTYDNNGNL
+1531 NAIDYTYDNNGNL
-1544 GILTDGI
+1544 GVLTDGL
-1551 TGRRTKY
+1551 TGRKTKY

-1573 SDYSNTVQWGYDDK
+1573 SGHSNTVQWGYDDD
-1587 NNLSSQTQTLNDA
+1587 NNLSSQSQTLDGV

-1622 SANYTYDVYSR
+1622 SANYTYDAYSR
-1633 MTGITAKSGTKS
+1633 MTGITAKSGAKS
-1645 VVTTGITYT
+1645 VVTAAITYK
-1654 DPSTTTTSSQVYKW
+1654 DPSITTTSSQIYKW
-1668 TVGGTTYTY
+1668 TVGGTIYTY
-1677 TYDVR
+1677 TYDAS
-1682 GNITAISDGSKTTT
+1682 GNITAISNGGKTTT
-1696 YVYDSLDQLI
+1696 YVYDSLDQLT

-1740 GTVLDTITY
+1740 GTALDTITY
-1749 SYGDSLWKDLLT
+1749 GYGDSSWKDLLT
-1761 SYDGQALTTD
+1761 SYDGQALTSDTL
-1771 AIGNLTDDGT
+1771 GNLTNDGT
-1781 WSYAWQHGRQLYEM
+1781 WSYTWQHGRQLAQM
-1795 SKSGTSVAFGY
+1795 SKPNGGGTENISFTYDAKGRRIAKERETTGSVDGNSYRYAFTAEY
-1806 DFDGKRI
+1806 IYLDDMLTDMKWTEIDGS
-1813 TKTVGDTTYSYHY
+1813 DS
-1826 LGSQLAEMS
+1826 SF
-1835 WNSNNLHFTY
+1835 HFTY
-1845 DEVGPMSVAYGGAE
+1845 DAVGPMSMTFCGAE

-1882 AYTYDAWGNP
+1882 AYTYDAWGNI
-1892 LTTGTMANTL
+1892 LSTTGSMADSL
-1902 GELNPFRYRGYV
+1902 GYTNPLRYRGYF
-1914 YDTETGLYYLQS
+1914 YDTETGLYYVSS
-1926 RYYNPQMGRF
+1926 RYYNPRIGRF
-1936 INADGELSDV
+1936 INTDDV
-1946 GDSVKGYNLFSY
+1946 DLLGINGDFASLNLFAY
-1958 CQNNPTNMS
+1958 CGNNPVSREDTNRECWISVGIMAVGGLIGAAIS
-1967 DSEGNWPK
+1967 AVSSAVTQKALTGTVNWK
-1975 WTNKIVAAAAI
+1975 SVGVAAA
-1986 VIAVTVIAAI
+1986 
-1996 TVATAGAG
+1996 
-2004 STIACVAVGAA
+2004 
-2015 KGALTGFVVGAITG
+2015 TGFVSGAI
-2029 AATNVV
+2029 AA
-2035 SNRVKSG
+2035 SPLG
-2042 SWSGSGKAAL
+2042 L
-2052 EGAGD
+2052 AGQVIA
-2057 GALSGT
+2057 GG
-2063 VSGLVTG
+2063 VTG
-2070 GLTSRACFVAGT
+2070 GLSYAADCLVNNKAMKLDEAIVSVGMGAISGRIGGSGANQKMALT
-2082 SVASAAGLVAIE
+2082 SVAKNAKQTIARETRRANQKYARKVIAA
-2094 NVQAGDKVWSEDPD
+2094 
-2108 TGTKELKEVVRTFV
+2108 T
-2122 NETDKLVH
+2122 
-2130 VTIEGETID
+2130 
-2139 CTPEHP
+2139 
-2145 FYSPVKGWTEA
+2145 VKS
-2156 IQLRAGDILCTVNG
+2156 R
-2170 DYVVVE
+2170 
-2176 QVQHEILETPVQ
+2176 
-2188 VFNFEVSDFHTY
+2188 
-2200 FVGTVPVLVHNTCGV
+2200 
-2215 KNTPDQNAVIQL
+2215 KNTF
-2227 AKSNKKG
+2227 AKTAWSSSFRFALGTGVSNG
-2234 ISMDDAE
+2234 ISGKYSSLGRYPNA
-2241 TLVKWAQEYNL
+2241 
-2252 PGNPRID
+2252 PRWKF
-2259 LGHPGRGVI
+2259 R
-2268 SQAPHAHIGPV
+2268 
-2279 NHIPIFK
+2279 
-2286 VPKG
+2286 

>member
-51 ETPDVVSEIVSSRDE
+51 ETPDVVSEIISSRDE

-85 AVHYMDEEGMWQEI
+85 AVHYMDGEGMWQEI
-99 DNTLQTASLDGKRV
+99 DNTLQTTSLDGKRV
-113 YQNTAGIWEVTLPSS
+113 YQNTAGIWEVTLPSN

-173 GAEDPSDVTPPA
+173 GAEEPSDVTPPA
-185 EETPAV
+185 EETPTV

-207 VEAFAALDTPTVDVG
+207 VETFAALDAPAIDAG
-222 GNSGDTSVAEPAEGE
+222 GNSEDTSAAEPTEGE
-237 STPKAPEDDNT
+237 SEPKASEDDN
-248 PNQGETPATE
+248 NQGEAPATE
-258 EPKSEDTDEPQ
+258 EPKSEDADKPQ
-269 EPATPAGKDDKIGLV
+269 EPATPAVKDDKIDIV

-395 YAYAEDHAEGDEP
+395 YAYAEDHTEGDEP

-429 LILKETD
+429 LTLIETD

-508 KNLPALT
+508 KNLPTLT
-515 SADVIVGAQMALY
+515 SADVIVGAKMALY

-567 YQIAGTKG
+567 YQIAGAKG

-621 ADTLPFLSIA
+621 ANTLPFLSIA

-646 HSAGA
+646 HGAGA

-675 NRMPVSINHIYN
+675 NRLPVSINHVYN

-702 RSNYNQLVYRWSSNS
+702 RSNYNQLVYQWSTNS
-717 SYYIWEDE
+717 SYYVWEDE

-750 TTNGSGTTKYCIT
+750 TTTGSGTTKYCIT
-763 DKNNYKSYFD
+763 DKNNNKSYFD

-779 KISNNQATTSNIT
+779 KMSNNQATTSNIT

-821 SGITFLGTG
+821 SSITFLGTG
-830 SSTLAT
+830 SSALAT
-836 ETYTYSGN
+836 ESYAYSGN
-844 ELTSITSSALSSAS
+844 ELTSITSSMRSSAN

-886 SSQPNRVVRVREY
+886 SSQPNRVVQVKEY
-899 DGSTTG
+899 GGSNVG
-905 GTLSISYAHNQN
+905 GTLDISYAHNQN
-917 TFTDHNGNQEIMQ
+917 TFVDHNGNQEIIQ
-930 FNNFGSTV
+930 FNNYGSTV
-938 SVQDSEGMA
+938 SIQDDEGMA
-947 QFYRYADNSTVGK
+947 QFYRYKGNSDVAK
-960 ASQMVV
+960 ASQLAL

-986 SGWTTSSGNASTGSW
+986 SGWTTNSGNASTGSW

-1007 YMGSKALMI
+1007 YMGAKALMI

-1094 ATASTASI
+1094 ATASTTSI

-1162 AAVEMNSYAYRVYGE
+1162 AAAEMNSYAYRVYGE

-1188 NVSGSKGDVFSV
+1188 NVSGSAGDVFAV

-1212 EKSNRRFAI
+1212 EDGNRRFAI

-1285 IQLFKEEFGHSYVYD
+1285 IQMFKEEFGHSYVYD

-1311 QKKTTT
+1311 QKKTTA

-1352 EGVVSNFTYDSYGN
+1352 EGVVSNFTYDTYGN

-1388 GDQLSTVTDA
+1388 GNLLSTVTDA

-1416 TQSPGET
+1416 TQAPGEN
-1423 TATRTKYSHDS
+1423 TATRTNYSHDS
-1434 RYRTTGVSKGS
+1434 RYRITGVSKS
-1445 SSVGYSYSSDL
+1445 AASVEYTYNSDL
-1456 LTAISS
+1456 LTAIST
-1462 ASGTNYSFVYGV
+1462 ASGTNYSYTYGV

-1479 SVKAG
+1479 NVKMG
-1484 SRTLISHTY
+1484 SRALISHTY
-1493 SNDTNRWLTRSDY
+1493 SNDANRWLMRSDY

-1511 ITYSYDSKGRISGI
+1511 ITYSYDSLGRTSGI

-1531 SAIGYTYDNNGNL
+1531 NAIDYTYDNNGNL
-1544 GILTDGI
+1544 GVLTDGL
-1551 TGRRTKY
+1551 TGRKTKY
-1558 AYDFQDRLMRYEETG
+1558 AYDFQDCLMRYEETG
-1573 SDYSNTVQWGYDDK
+1573 SGHSNTVQWGYDDD
-1587 NNLSSQTQTLNDA
+1587 NNLSSQSQTLDGV

-1622 SANYTYDVYSR
+1622 SANYTYDAYSR
-1633 MTGITAKSGTKS
+1633 MTGITAKSGAKS
-1645 VVTTGITYT
+1645 VVTAAITYK
-1654 DPSTTTTSSQVYKW
+1654 DPSITTTSSQIYKW
-1668 TVGGTTYTY
+1668 TVGGTIYTY
-1677 TYDVR
+1677 TYDAS
-1682 GNITAISDGSKTTT
+1682 GNITAISNGGKTTT
-1696 YVYDSLDQLI
+1696 YVYDSLDQLT

-1740 GTVLDTITY
+1740 GTALDTITY
-1749 SYGDSLWKDLLT
+1749 GYGDSSWKDLLT
-1761 SYDGQALTTD
+1761 SYDGQALTSDTL
-1771 AIGNLTDDGT
+1771 GNLTNDGT
-1781 WSYAWQHGRQLYEM
+1781 WSYTWQHGRQLAQM
-1795 SKSGTSVAFGY
+1795 SKPNGGGTENISFTYDAKGRRIAKERETTGPVDGNSYRYAFTAEY
-1806 DFDGKRI
+1806 TYLDDMLTDMKWTEIDGS
-1813 TKTVGDTTYSYHY
+1813 DS
-1826 LGSQLAEMS
+1826 SF
-1835 WNSNNLHFTY
+1835 HFTY
-1845 DEVGPMSVAYGGAE
+1845 DAVGPMSMTFCGAE

-1882 AYTYDAWGNP
+1882 AYTYDAWGNI
-1892 LTTGTMANTL
+1892 LSTTGSMADSL
-1902 GELNPFRYRGYV
+1902 GYTNPLRYRGYF
-1914 YDTETGLYYLQS
+1914 YDTETGLYYVSS
-1926 RYYNPQMGRF
+1926 RYYNPGIGRF
-1936 INADGELSDV
+1936 INTDDV
-1946 GDSVKGYNLFSY
+1946 DLLGINGDFASLNLFAY
-1958 CQNNPTNMS
+1958 CGNNPVSREDTNGECWISVGIMAVGGLIGAAIS
-1967 DSEGNWPK
+1967 AVSSAVTQKALTGTVNWK
-1975 WTNKIVAAAAI
+1975 SVGVAAA
-1986 VIAVTVIAAI
+1986 
-1996 TVATAGAG
+1996 
-2004 STIACVAVGAA
+2004 
-2015 KGALTGFVVGAITG
+2015 TGFVSGAI
-2029 AATNVV
+2029 AA
-2035 SNRVKSG
+2035 SPLG
-2042 SWSGSGKAAL
+2042 L
-2052 EGAGD
+2052 AGQVIA
-2057 GALSGT
+2057 GG
-2063 VSGLVTG
+2063 VTG
-2070 GLTSRACFVAGT
+2070 GLSYAADCLVNNKAMKLDEAIVSVGMGAISGRIGGSGANQKMALT
-2082 SVASAAGLVAIE
+2082 SVAKNAKQTIARETRRANQKYARKVIAA
-2094 NVQAGDKVWSEDPD
+2094 
-2108 TGTKELKEVVRTFV
+2108 T
-2122 NETDKLVH
+2122 
-2130 VTIEGETID
+2130 
-2139 CTPEHP
+2139 
-2145 FYSPVKGWTEA
+2145 VKS
-2156 IQLRAGDILCTVNG
+2156 R
-2170 DYVVVE
+2170 
-2176 QVQHEILETPVQ
+2176 
-2188 VFNFEVSDFHTY
+2188 
-2200 FVGTVPVLVHNTCGV
+2200 
-2215 KNTPDQNAVIQL
+2215 KNTF
-2227 AKSNKKG
+2227 AKTAWSSSFRFALGTGVSNG
-2234 ISMDDAE
+2234 ISGKYSSLGRYPNA
-2241 TLVKWAQEYNL
+2241 
-2252 PGNPRID
+2252 PRWKF
-2259 LGHPGRGVI
+2259 R
-2268 SQAPHAHIGPV
+2268 
-2279 NHIPIFK
+2279 
-2286 VPKG
+2286 

>member
-21 YLVPTEVL
+21 YSVPTEVL

-51 ETPDVVSEIVSSRDE
+51 ETPDVVSEIISSRDE

-85 AVHYMDEEGMWQEI
+85 AVHYMDGEGMWQEI
-99 DNTLQTASLDGKRV
+99 DNTLQTMSLDGKRV
-113 YQNTAGIWEVTLPSS
+113 YQNTAGIWEVTLPSN

-173 GAEDPSDVTPPA
+173 GAEEPSDVIPPA
-185 EETPAV
+185 EETPTV
-191 EEPSADEPQQ
+191 EDPSADEPQQ

-207 VEAFAALDTPTVDVG
+207 VETFAALDAPAIDAG
-222 GNSGDTSVAEPAEGE
+222 GNSEDTSAAEPTEGE
-237 STPKAPEDDNT
+237 SEPKASEDDN
-248 PNQGETPATE
+248 NQGEAPATE
-258 EPKSEDTDEPQ
+258 EPKSEDADKPQ
-269 EPATPAGKDDKIGLV
+269 EPATPAVKDDKIDIV

-395 YAYAEDHAEGDEP
+395 YAYAEDHTEGDEP

-429 LILKETD
+429 LTLIETD

-508 KNLPALT
+508 KNLPTLT
-515 SADVIVGAQMALY
+515 SADVIVGAKMALY

-567 YQIAGTKG
+567 YQIAGAKG

-621 ADTLPFLSIA
+621 ANTLPFLSIA

-646 HSAGA
+646 HGAGA

-675 NRMPVSINHIYN
+675 NRLPVSINHVYN

-702 RSNYNQLVYRWSSNS
+702 RSNYNQLVYQWSTNS
-717 SYYIWEDE
+717 SYYVWEDE

-750 TTNGSGTTKYCIT
+750 TTTGSGTTKYCIT
-763 DKNNYKSYFD
+763 DKNNNKSYFD
-773 TSGRLT
+773 TSGLLT
-779 KISNNQATTSNIT
+779 KMSNNQATTSNIT

-821 SGITFLGTG
+821 SSITFLGTG
-830 SSTLAT
+830 SSALAT
-836 ETYTYSGN
+836 ESYAYSGN
-844 ELTSITSSALSSAS
+844 ELTSITSSMRSSAN

-886 SSQPNRVVRVREY
+886 SSQPNRVVQVKEY
-899 DGSTTG
+899 GGSNVG
-905 GTLSISYAHNQN
+905 GTLDISYAHNQN
-917 TFTDHNGNQEIMQ
+917 TFVDHNGNQEIIQ
-930 FNNFGSTV
+930 FNNYGSTV
-938 SVQDSEGMA
+938 SIQDDEGMA
-947 QFYRYADNSTVGK
+947 QFYRYKGNSDVAK
-960 ASQMVV
+960 ASQLAL

-986 SGWTTSSGNASTGSW
+986 SGWTTNSGNASTGSW

-1007 YMGSKALMI
+1007 YMGAKALMI

-1044 LSAYVKTSGMSGSGT
+1044 LSAYVKTSGTSGSGT

-1094 ATASTASI
+1094 ATASTTSI

-1162 AAVEMNSYAYRVYGE
+1162 AAAEMNSYAYRVYGE

-1188 NVSGSKGDVFSV
+1188 NVSGSAGDVFAV

-1212 EKSNRRFAI
+1212 EDGNRRFAI

-1285 IQLFKEEFGHSYVYD
+1285 IQMFKEEFGHSYVYD

-1311 QKKTTT
+1311 QKKTTA

-1352 EGVVSNFTYDSYGN
+1352 EGVVSNFTYDTYGN

-1388 GDQLSTVTDA
+1388 GNLLSTVTDA

-1416 TQSPGET
+1416 TQAPGEN
-1423 TATRTKYSHDS
+1423 TATRTNYSHDS
-1434 RYRTTGVSKGS
+1434 RYRITGVSKS
-1445 SSVGYSYSSDL
+1445 AASVEYTYNSDL
-1456 LTAISS
+1456 LTAIST
-1462 ASGTNYSFVYGV
+1462 ASGTNYSYTYGV

-1479 SVKAG
+1479 NVKMG
-1484 SRTLISHTY
+1484 SRALISHTY
-1493 SNDTNRWLTRSDY
+1493 SNDANRWLMRSDY

-1511 ITYSYDSKGRISGI
+1511 ITYSYDSLGRTSGI

-1531 SAIGYTYDNNGNL
+1531 NAIDYTYDNNGNL
-1544 GILTDGI
+1544 GVLTDGL
-1551 TGRRTKY
+1551 TGRKTKY

-1573 SDYSNTVQWGYDDK
+1573 SGHSNTVQWGYDDD
-1587 NNLSSQTQTLNDA
+1587 NNLSSQSQTLDGV

-1622 SANYTYDVYSR
+1622 SANYTYDAYSR
-1633 MTGITAKSGTKS
+1633 MTGITAKSGAKS
-1645 VVTTGITYT
+1645 VVTAAITYK
-1654 DPSTTTTSSQVYKW
+1654 DPSITTTSSQIYKW
-1668 TVGGTTYTY
+1668 TVGGTIYTY
-1677 TYDVR
+1677 TYDAS
-1682 GNITAISDGSKTTT
+1682 GNITAISNGGKTTT
-1696 YVYDSLDQLI
+1696 YVYDSLDQLT

-1740 GTVLDTITY
+1740 GTALDTITY
-1749 SYGDSLWKDLLT
+1749 GYGDSSWKDLLT
-1761 SYDGQALTTD
+1761 SYDGQALTSDTL
-1771 AIGNLTDDGT
+1771 GNLTNDGT
-1781 WSYAWQHGRQLYEM
+1781 WSYTWQHGRQLAQM
-1795 SKSGTSVAFGY
+1795 SKPNGGGTENISFTYDAKGRRIAKERETTGSVDGNSYRYAFTAEY
-1806 DFDGKRI
+1806 IYLDDMLTDMKWTEIDGS
-1813 TKTVGDTTYSYHY
+1813 DS
-1826 LGSQLAEMS
+1826 SF
-1835 WNSNNLHFTY
+1835 HFTY
-1845 DEVGPMSVAYGGAE
+1845 DAVGPMSMTFCGAE

-1882 AYTYDAWGNP
+1882 AYTYDAWGNI
-1892 LTTGTMANTL
+1892 LSTTGSMADSL
-1902 GELNPFRYRGYV
+1902 GYTNPLRYRGYF
-1914 YDTETGLYYLQS
+1914 YDTETGLYYVSS
-1926 RYYNPQMGRF
+1926 RYYNPRIGRF
-1936 INADGELSDV
+1936 INTDDV
-1946 GDSVKGYNLFSY
+1946 DLLGINGDFASLNLFAY
-1958 CQNNPTNMS
+1958 CGNNPVSREDTNGECWISVGIMAVGGLIGAAIS
-1967 DSEGNWPK
+1967 AVSSAVTQKALTGTVNWK
-1975 WTNKIVAAAAI
+1975 SIGVAAA
-1986 VIAVTVIAAI
+1986 
-1996 TVATAGAG
+1996 
-2004 STIACVAVGAA
+2004 
-2015 KGALTGFVVGAITG
+2015 TGFVSGAI
-2029 AATNVV
+2029 AA
-2035 SNRVKSG
+2035 SPLG
-2042 SWSGSGKAAL
+2042 L
-2052 EGAGD
+2052 AGQVIA
-2057 GALSGT
+2057 GG
-2063 VSGLVTG
+2063 VTG
-2070 GLTSRACFVAGT
+2070 GLSYAADCLVNNKAMKLDEAIVSVGMGAISGRIGGSGANQKMALT
-2082 SVASAAGLVAIE
+2082 SVAKNAKQTIARETRRANQKYARKVIAA
-2094 NVQAGDKVWSEDPD
+2094 
-2108 TGTKELKEVVRTFV
+2108 T
-2122 NETDKLVH
+2122 
-2130 VTIEGETID
+2130 
-2139 CTPEHP
+2139 
-2145 FYSPVKGWTEA
+2145 VKS
-2156 IQLRAGDILCTVNG
+2156 R
-2170 DYVVVE
+2170 
-2176 QVQHEILETPVQ
+2176 
-2188 VFNFEVSDFHTY
+2188 
-2200 FVGTVPVLVHNTCGV
+2200 
-2215 KNTPDQNAVIQL
+2215 KNTF
-2227 AKSNKKG
+2227 AKTAWSSSFRFALGTGVSNG
-2234 ISMDDAE
+2234 ISGKYSSLGRYPNA
-2241 TLVKWAQEYNL
+2241 
-2252 PGNPRID
+2252 PRWKF
-2259 LGHPGRGVI
+2259 R
-2268 SQAPHAHIGPV
+2268 
-2279 NHIPIFK
+2279 
-2286 VPKG
+2286 

>member
-113 YQNTAGIWEVTLPSS
+113 YQNTAGIWEVTLPSN

-173 GAEDPSDVTPPA
+173 GAEEPSDVTPPA

-191 EEPSADEPQQ
+191 EDPSADEAQQ

-207 VEAFAALDTPTVDVG
+207 VETFTALDTPTVDVG
-222 GNSGDTSVAEPAEGE
+222 GNSGDTSVVEPAEGE
-237 STPKAPEDDNT
+237 SEPKASEDDNT

-269 EPATPAGKDDKIGLV
+269 EPATPAVKDDKIDIV

-332 SEKLS
+332 SEKLN

-408 LFVMPAPYLFDQ
+408 LFVMPAPYLYDQ

-508 KNLPALT
+508 KNLPTLT
-515 SADVIVGAQMALY
+515 SADVIVGAKMALY

-567 YQIAGTKG
+567 YQIAGAKG

-621 ADTLPFLSIA
+621 ANTLPFLSIA

-646 HSAGA
+646 HGAGA

-675 NRMPVSINHIYN
+675 NRLPVSINHVYN

-702 RSNYNQLVYRWSSNS
+702 RSNYNQLVYQWSTNS
-717 SYYIWEDE
+717 SYYVWEDE

-750 TTNGSGTTKYCIT
+750 TTTGSGTTKYCIT
-763 DKNNYKSYFD
+763 DKNSNKSYFD

-792 VTYSSGKR
+792 VTYSSGRR

-821 SGITFLGTG
+821 SSITFLGTG
-830 SSTLAT
+830 SSALAT
-836 ETYTYSGN
+836 ENYTYSGN
-844 ELTSITSSALSSAS
+844 ELTSITSSMRSSAN

-873 NGYKLTYAYNTTS
+873 NGYKLTYAYNTTN
-886 SSQPNRVVRVREY
+886 SSQPNRVVQVKEY
-899 DGSTTG
+899 GGSNVG
-905 GTLSISYAHNQN
+905 GTLDISYAHNQN
-917 TFTDHNGNQEIMQ
+917 TFVDHNGNQEIIQ
-930 FNNFGSTV
+930 FNNYGSTV
-938 SVQDSEGMA
+938 SIQDDEGMA
-947 QFYRYADNSTVGK
+947 QFYRYKGNSDVAK
-960 ASQMVV
+960 ASQLAL

-1066 LSGATVATSEAITAT
+1066 LSGSTVATSEAITAT

-1094 ATASTASI
+1094 ATASTTSI

-1162 AAVEMNSYAYRVYGE
+1162 AAAEINSYAYRVYGE

-1188 NVSGSKGDVFSV
+1188 NVSGSAGDVFAV

-1212 EKSNRRFAI
+1212 EDGNRRFAI
-1221 LAHFNYTTTSSSDEA
+1221 LAHFNYTTTSTSDET

-1311 QKKTTT
+1311 QKQTTT

-1347 SATSP
+1347 SATTP
-1352 EGVVSNFTYDSYGN
+1352 EGVVANFTYDTYGN

-1377 KITSSATYTSN
+1377 KLTSSATYTSN
-1388 GDQLSTVTDA
+1388 GNLLSTVTDA

-1416 TQSPGET
+1416 TQAPGET
-1423 TATRTKYSHDS
+1423 TATRTNYSRDS
-1434 RYRTTGVSKGS
+1434 RYRTTGVSRGS
-1445 SSVGYSYSSDL
+1445 ASTEYTYNGDL
-1456 LTAISS
+1456 LAALSS
-1462 ASGTNYSFVYGV
+1462 ASGTNYSFTYGV

-1479 SVKAG
+1479 SVKVG

-1493 SNDTNRWLTRSDY
+1493 SNDANRWLTRSDY

-1511 ITYSYDSKGRISGI
+1511 ITYSYDGMGRISGT

-1551 TGRRTKY
+1551 TGRKTKY

-1573 SDYSNTVQWGYDDK
+1573 SGHSNTVQWGYDDK
-1587 NNLSSQTQTLNDA
+1587 NNLSSQTQTLNGV

-1633 MTGITAKSGTKS
+1633 MTGVTAKSGTKS
-1645 VVTTGITYT
+1645 VVTTGITYK

-1677 TYDVR
+1677 TYDAR

-1696 YVYDSLDQLI
+1696 YVYDSLDQLT

-1740 GTVLDTITY
+1740 GTALDTITY
-1749 SYGDSLWKDLLT
+1749 GYGDSSWKDLLT

-1771 AIGNLTDDGT
+1771 TLGNLTNDGT
-1781 WSYAWQHGRQLYEM
+1781 WSYTWQHGRQLAQM
-1795 SKSGTSVAFGY
+1795 SKPSGNGTENINFTYDAKGRRIAKERETTGAVDGDSYRYAFTAEY
-1806 DFDGKRI
+1806 IYLDDTLTDMKWIEIDGS
-1813 TKTVGDTTYSYHY
+1813 DS
-1826 LGSQLAEMS
+1826 SF
-1835 WNSNNLHFTY
+1835 HFTY
-1845 DEVGPMSVAYGGAE
+1845 DATGPMSMTFYGTE

-1869 VTGLVDSSGTQVV
+1869 VVGLVDSSGTQVV
-1882 AYTYDAWGNP
+1882 AYTYDAWGNI
-1892 LTTGTMANTL
+1892 LSTTGSMAGSL
-1902 GELNPFRYRGYV
+1902 GVTNPFRYRSYF
-1914 YDTETGLYYLQS
+1914 YDTETDLYYLDS
-1926 RYYNPQMGRF
+1926 RYYNPESGRF
-1936 INADGELSDV
+1936 ANADDEELIVSSL
-1946 GDSVKGYNLFSY
+1946 DSATWDKNLFAY
-1958 CQNNPTNMS
+1958 CDNNPITRTDANG
-1967 DSEGNWPK
+1967 DCWH
-1975 WTNKIVAAAAI
+1975 VAIGAAVGVIAQYATDVTINLRQGKSFIDALTPSSSFVDYGAAAI
-1986 VIAVTVIAAI
+1986 
-1996 TVATAGAG
+1996 
-2004 STIACVAVGAA
+2004 S
-2015 KGALTGFVVGAITG
+2015 GAL
-2029 AATNVV
+2029 AAT
-2035 SNRVKSG
+2035 G
-2042 SWSGSGKAAL
+2042 I
-2052 EGAGD
+2052 
-2057 GALSGT
+2057 
-2063 VSGLVTG
+2063 GL
-2070 GLTSRACFVAGT
+2070 GT
-2082 SVASAAGLVAIE
+2082 SVAANAAISGIAYLSNGSIYGSEITLSGFVEATATGAVAGLVGGKGANGAKLRGITKTSRTVLKTAVSKKKVAMYTKKIASVKKDVAISTGRTVAATVMT
-2094 NVQAGDKVWSEDPD
+2094 NIRRLWSA
-2108 TGTKELKEVVRTFV
+2108 LKMR
-2122 NETDKLVH
+2122 
-2130 VTIEGETID
+2130 
-2139 CTPEHP
+2139 
-2145 FYSPVKGWTEA
+2145 
-2156 IQLRAGDILCTVNG
+2156 R
-2170 DYVVVE
+2170 
-2176 QVQHEILETPVQ
+2176 
-2188 VFNFEVSDFHTY
+2188 
-2200 FVGTVPVLVHNTCGV
+2200 
-2215 KNTPDQNAVIQL
+2215 
-2227 AKSNKKG
+2227 
-2234 ISMDDAE
+2234 
-2241 TLVKWAQEYNL
+2241 
-2252 PGNPRID
+2252 
-2259 LGHPGRGVI
+2259 
-2268 SQAPHAHIGPV
+2268 
-2279 NHIPIFK
+2279 
-2286 VPKG
+2286 

>member
-1 MKAPRMTRI
+1 M
-10 LSFFLALVFCL
+10 
-21 YLVPTEVL
+21 
-29 AAELESASRIS
+29 
-40 QSEYARDFVDE
+40 
-51 ETPDVVSEIVSSRDE
+51 ET
-66 YQKEYIL
+66 
-73 SNGQRLLTVYPT
+73 
-85 AVHYMDEEGMWQEI
+85 
-99 DNTLQTASLDGKRV
+99 
-113 YQNTAGIWEVTLPSS
+113 
-128 LSASEAVSIARG
+128 
-140 DSVLSFRFAG
+140 
-150 QLLQDDV
+150 
-157 LTAKLARMNED
+157 
-168 ITPSE
+168 
-173 GAEDPSDVTPPA
+173 
-185 EETPAV
+185 
-191 EEPSADEPQQ
+191 
-201 DGEESA
+201 
-207 VEAFAALDTPTVDVG
+207 FAALDTLTVDVG
-222 GNSGDTSVAEPAEGE
+222 GNSGDTSVVEPAEGE
-237 STPKAPEDDNT
+237 SESKAPEDDNT

-269 EPATPAGKDDKIGLV
+269 EPATPAVKDDKIDIV

-308 ASQLSLKDSEIT
+308 ASQLSLKDSEVT

-381 VKNLVLELQEDNSI
+381 VKNLVLEPQEDNSI

-1081 KDWTRLEVTYTHP
+1081 KDWTRLEVTYNHP

-1102 IPCLQNGTSGT
+1102 ITCLQNGTSGT

-1300 SNGNVTSVTDL
+1300 SNGNATSVTDL

-1416 TQSPGET
+1416 TQAPGET
-1423 TATRTKYSHDS
+1423 TATRTNYSHDS
-1434 RYRTTGVSKGS
+1434 RYRTTGVSKGN

-1677 TYDVR
+1677 TYDTR

-1749 SYGDSLWKDLLT
+1749 SYGDSTWKDLLT

-1892 LTTGTMANTL
+1892 LTTTGTMANTL

-1975 WTNKIVAAAAI
+1975 W
-1986 VIAVTVIAAI
+1986 
-1996 TVATAGAG
+1996 
-2004 STIACVAVGAA
+2004 A
-2015 KGALTGFVVGAITG
+2015 K
-2029 AATNVV
+2029 
-2035 SNRVKSG
+2035 K
-2042 SWSGSGKAAL
+2042 
-2052 EGAGD
+2052 
-2057 GALSGT
+2057 
-2063 VSGLVTG
+2063 
-2070 GLTSRACFVAGT
+2070 
-2082 SVASAAGLVAIE
+2082 
-2094 NVQAGDKVWSEDPD
+2094 
-2108 TGTKELKEVVRTFV
+2108 
-2122 NETDKLVH
+2122 
-2130 VTIEGETID
+2130 
-2139 CTPEHP
+2139 
-2145 FYSPVKGWTEA
+2145 
-2156 IQLRAGDILCTVNG
+2156 
-2170 DYVVVE
+2170 
-2176 QVQHEILETPVQ
+2176 
-2188 VFNFEVSDFHTY
+2188 
-2200 FVGTVPVLVHNTCGV
+2200 
-2215 KNTPDQNAVIQL
+2215 
-2227 AKSNKKG
+2227 
-2234 ISMDDAE
+2234 
-2241 TLVKWAQEYNL
+2241 
-2252 PGNPRID
+2252 
-2259 LGHPGRGVI
+2259 
-2268 SQAPHAHIGPV
+2268 
-2279 NHIPIFK
+2279 
-2286 VPKG
+2286 

>member
-1 MKAPRMTRI
+1 MKAPCMTRI

-51 ETPDVVSEIVSSRDE
+51 ETPDVVSEIISSRDE

-85 AVHYMDEEGMWQEI
+85 AVHYMDGEGMWQEI
-99 DNTLQTASLDGKRV
+99 DNTLQTTSLDGKRV
-113 YQNTAGIWEVTLPSS
+113 YQNTAGIWEVTLPSN

-173 GAEDPSDVTPPA
+173 GAEEPSDVTPPA
-185 EETPAV
+185 EETPTV

-207 VEAFAALDTPTVDVG
+207 VETFAALDAPAIDAG
-222 GNSGDTSVAEPAEGE
+222 GNSEDTSAAEPAEGE
-237 STPKAPEDDNT
+237 SEPKASEDDN
-248 PNQGETPATE
+248 NQGEAPATE
-258 EPKSEDTDEPQ
+258 EPKSEDADKPQ
-269 EPATPAGKDDKIGLV
+269 EPATPAVKDDKIDIV

-395 YAYAEDHAEGDEP
+395 YAYAEDHTEGDEP

-429 LILKETD
+429 LTLKETD

-508 KNLPALT
+508 KNLPTLT
-515 SADVIVGAQMALY
+515 SADVIVGAKMALY

-567 YQIAGTKG
+567 YQIAGAKG

-621 ADTLPFLSIA
+621 ANTLPFLSIA

-646 HSAGA
+646 HGAGA

-675 NRMPVSINHIYN
+675 NRLPVSINHVYN

-702 RSNYNQLVYRWSSNS
+702 RSNYNQLVYQWSTNS
-717 SYYIWEDE
+717 SYYVWEDE

-750 TTNGSGTTKYCIT
+750 TTTGSGTTKYCIT
-763 DKNNYKSYFD
+763 DKNNNKSYFD

-779 KISNNQATTSNIT
+779 KMSNNQATTSNIT

-821 SGITFLGTG
+821 SSITFLGTG
-830 SSTLAT
+830 SSALAT
-836 ETYTYSGN
+836 ENYTYSGN
-844 ELTSITSSALSSAS
+844 ELTSITSSMRSSAN

-873 NGYKLTYAYNTTS
+873 NGYKLTYAYNTTN
-886 SSQPNRVVRVREY
+886 SSQPNRVVQVKEY
-899 DGSTTG
+899 GGSNVG
-905 GTLSISYAHNQN
+905 GTLDISYAHNQN
-917 TFTDHNGNQEIMQ
+917 TFVDHNGNQEIIQ
-930 FNNFGSTV
+930 FNNYGSTV
-938 SVQDSEGMA
+938 SIQDDEGMA
-947 QFYRYADNSTVGK
+947 QFYRYKGNSDVAK
-960 ASQMVV
+960 ASQLAL

-1021 SGSFGIQPTSSY
+1021 SGSFGVQPTSSY

-1066 LSGATVATSEAITAT
+1066 LSGATVATSEAITT
-1081 KDWTRLEVTYTHP
+1081 TQDWTRLEVTYTHP

-1162 AAVEMNSYAYRVYGE
+1162 AATEMNSYAYRVYGE
-1177 ATKDKRVSQTV
+1177 ATKDKQVSQTV
-1188 NVSGSKGDVFSV
+1188 NVSGSAGDVFAV

-1212 EKSNRRFAI
+1212 EDGNRRFAI

-1236 DTLIAFN
+1236 DTLVAFN

-1311 QKKTTT
+1311 QKQTTT

-1352 EGVVSNFTYDSYGN
+1352 EGVVSNFTYDTYGN

-1377 KITSSATYTSN
+1377 KITSSSTYTAN
-1388 GDQLSTVTDA
+1388 GNLLSTVTDA

-1405 GYDTQTGVLNW
+1405 GYDVQTGILNW
-1416 TQSPGET
+1416 TQAPGET
-1423 TATRTKYSHDS
+1423 TATRTNYNHDGS
-1434 RYRTTGVSKGS
+1434 YRTTGVCKGDA
-1445 SSVGYSYSSDL
+1445 SVGYTYNGDL
-1456 LTAISS
+1456 LTAIST
-1462 ASGTNYSFVYGV
+1462 ASGTNYSFAYGV
-1474 FDLIS
+1474 FDLVS

-1484 SRTLISHTY
+1484 NRTLISNTY
-1493 SNDTNRWLTRSDY
+1493 SNDANHRLTRSDY

-1511 ITYSYDSKGRISGI
+1511 ITYSYDSMGRISST
-1525 GYEDNA
+1525 GYENIA
-1531 SAIGYTYDNNGNL
+1531 NAIGYTYDNNGNL
-1544 GILTDGI
+1544 GILTDYV
-1551 TGRRTKY
+1551 TGRKTKY
-1558 AYDFQDRLMRYEETG
+1558 AYDFQNRLMQYEESST
-1573 SDYSNTVQWGYDDK
+1573 DYSNIVQWKYDDR
-1587 NNLSSQTQTLNDA
+1587 NNLSSRSQTINGA
-1600 TYTTNYT
+1600 TYSTSYS
-1607 YDNDNRLKQATTDGK
+1607 YDDDDRLKQAATGTNSVAYSYDG
-1622 SANYTYDVYSR
+1622 YSR
-1633 MTGITAKSGTKS
+1633 MTNITVKSEMGTA
-1645 VVTTGITYT
+1645 VVSDITYA
-1654 DPSTTTTSSQVYKW
+1654 DSSSNATSAQVKTW
-1668 TVGGTTYTY
+1668 KTGGKTYTY
-1677 TYDVR
+1677 AYDSR
-1682 GNITAISDGSKTTT
+1682 GNITAISDGNKTTT
-1696 YVYDSLDQLI
+1696 YVYDSLDQLT
-1706 RENNQAAGKTW
+1706 RENNQAAGRTW

-1732 YSYTTGTL
+1732 YAYTTGTL
-1740 GTVLDTITY
+1740 GTALDTISY
-1749 SYGDSLWKDLLT
+1749 GYGDSTWKDLLT

-1771 AIGNLTDDGT
+1771 AIGNLTSDGT
-1781 WSYAWQHGRQLYEM
+1781 WSYTWQHGRQLAQM
-1795 SKSGTSVAFGY
+1795 SKPNGSGTENINFTY
-1806 DFDGKRI
+1806 DAQGHRIAKEHETVVEVDGEVYRNVSSAKY
-1813 TKTVGDTTYSYHY
+1813 TYLGDTLTDMQWIE
-1826 LGSQLAEMS
+1826 LDGSES
-1835 WNSNNLHFTY
+1835 SFHFTY
-1845 DEVGPMSVAYGGAE
+1845 DATGPMSMTFNGSE

-1869 VTGLVDSSGTQVV
+1869 VSGLVDSSGTQVV
-1882 AYTYDAWGNP
+1882 AYTYDAWGNT
-1892 LTTGTMANTL
+1892 LSTTGSMADSL
-1902 GELNPFRYRGYV
+1902 GYTNPFRYRGYFF
-1914 YDTETGLYYLQS
+1914 DTETGLYYLSS
-1926 RYYNPQMGRF
+1926 RYYNPNWGRF
-1936 INADGELSDV
+1936 VNADNAISAATI
-1946 GDSVKGYNLFSY
+1946 SAKGYNLFAY
-1958 CQNNPTNMS
+1958 C
-1967 DSEGNWPK
+1967 GNSPINKMDESGHWPK
-1975 WTNKIVAAAAI
+1975 FIKNAVSAVKSFVKKVVAAVTPKKAPKTSAKKTSSWSGKSSYVQRSHVTTPTVMLDLGPVIGRVGYSQTETKEDKTPGLFYAYTDLGNDENSIGIGMNILGQLGVDIGASNTGNMYAQVQVTKWVHVEVSVGLSGIGVLTAFDLDEWSNNFEIQAGWGAMLILIMPELAVAAA
-1986 VIAVTVIAAI
+1986 
-1996 TVATAGAG
+1996 
-2004 STIACVAVGAA
+2004 
-2015 KGALTGFVVGAITG
+2015 
-2029 AATNVV
+2029 
-2035 SNRVKSG
+2035 
-2042 SWSGSGKAAL
+2042 
-2052 EGAGD
+2052 
-2057 GALSGT
+2057 
-2063 VSGLVTG
+2063 
-2070 GLTSRACFVAGT
+2070 
-2082 SVASAAGLVAIE
+2082 
-2094 NVQAGDKVWSEDPD
+2094 
-2108 TGTKELKEVVRTFV
+2108 
-2122 NETDKLVH
+2122 
-2130 VTIEGETID
+2130 
-2139 CTPEHP
+2139 
-2145 FYSPVKGWTEA
+2145 
-2156 IQLRAGDILCTVNG
+2156 
-2170 DYVVVE
+2170 
-2176 QVQHEILETPVQ
+2176 
-2188 VFNFEVSDFHTY
+2188 
-2200 FVGTVPVLVHNTCGV
+2200 
-2215 KNTPDQNAVIQL
+2215 
-2227 AKSNKKG
+2227 
-2234 ISMDDAE
+2234 
-2241 TLVKWAQEYNL
+2241 
-2252 PGNPRID
+2252 
-2259 LGHPGRGVI
+2259 
-2268 SQAPHAHIGPV
+2268 
-2279 NHIPIFK
+2279 
-2286 VPKG
+2286 

>member
-51 ETPDVVSEIVSSRDE
+51 ETPDVVSEIISSRDE

-85 AVHYMDEEGMWQEI
+85 AVHYMDGEGMWQEI
-99 DNTLQTASLDGKRV
+99 DNTLQTTSLDGKRV
-113 YQNTAGIWEVTLPSS
+113 YQNTAGIWEVTLPSN

-173 GAEDPSDVTPPA
+173 GAEEPSDVTPPA
-185 EETPAV
+185 EETPTV
-191 EEPSADEPQQ
+191 EDPSADEPQQ

-207 VEAFAALDTPTVDVG
+207 VETFAALDAPAIDAG
-222 GNSGDTSVAEPAEGE
+222 GNSEDTSAAEPTEGE
-237 STPKAPEDDNT
+237 SEPKASEDDN
-248 PNQGETPATE
+248 NQGEAPATE
-258 EPKSEDTDEPQ
+258 EPKSEDADKPQ
-269 EPATPAGKDDKIGLV
+269 EPATPAVKDDKIDIV

-395 YAYAEDHAEGDEP
+395 YAYAEDHTEGDEP

-429 LILKETD
+429 LTLIETD

-508 KNLPALT
+508 KNLPTLT
-515 SADVIVGAQMALY
+515 SADVIVGAKMALY

-567 YQIAGTKG
+567 YQIAGAKG

-621 ADTLPFLSIA
+621 ANTLPFLSIA

-646 HSAGA
+646 HGAGA

-675 NRMPVSINHIYN
+675 NRLPVSINHVYN

-702 RSNYNQLVYRWSSNS
+702 RSNYNQLVYQWSTNS
-717 SYYIWEDE
+717 SYYVWEDE

-750 TTNGSGTTKYCIT
+750 TTTGSGTTKYCIT
-763 DKNNYKSYFD
+763 DKNNNKSYFD

-779 KISNNQATTSNIT
+779 KMSNNQATTSNIT
-792 VTYSSGKR
+792 ATYSSGKR

-821 SGITFLGTG
+821 SSITFLGTG
-830 SSTLAT
+830 SSALAT
-836 ETYTYSGN
+836 ESYAYSGN
-844 ELTSITSSALSSAS
+844 ELTSITSSMRSSAN

-886 SSQPNRVVRVREY
+886 SSQPNRVVQVKEY
-899 DGSTTG
+899 GGSNVG
-905 GTLSISYAHNQN
+905 GTLDISYAHNQN
-917 TFTDHNGNQEIMQ
+917 TFVDHNGNQEIIQ
-930 FNNFGSTV
+930 FNNYGSTV
-938 SVQDSEGMA
+938 SIQDDEGMA
-947 QFYRYADNSTVGK
+947 QFYRYKGNSDVAK
-960 ASQMVV
+960 ASQLAL

-986 SGWTTSSGNASTGSW
+986 SGWTTNSGNASTGSW

-1007 YMGSKALMI
+1007 YMGAKALMI

-1044 LSAYVKTSGMSGSGT
+1044 LSAYVKTSGTSGSGT

-1094 ATASTASI
+1094 ATASTTSI

-1162 AAVEMNSYAYRVYGE
+1162 AAAEMNSYAYRVYGE

-1188 NVSGSKGDVFSV
+1188 NVSGSAGDVFAV

-1212 EKSNRRFAI
+1212 EDGNRRFAI

-1285 IQLFKEEFGHSYVYD
+1285 IQMFKEEFGHSYVYD

-1311 QKKTTT
+1311 QKKTTA

-1352 EGVVSNFTYDSYGN
+1352 EGVVSNFTYDTYGN

-1388 GDQLSTVTDA
+1388 GNLLSTVTDA

-1416 TQSPGET
+1416 TQAPGEN
-1423 TATRTKYSHDS
+1423 TATRTNYSHDS
-1434 RYRTTGVSKGS
+1434 RYRITGVSKS
-1445 SSVGYSYSSDL
+1445 AASVEYTYNSDL
-1456 LTAISS
+1456 LTAIST
-1462 ASGTNYSFVYGV
+1462 ASGTNYSYTYGV

-1479 SVKAG
+1479 NVKMG
-1484 SRTLISHTY
+1484 SRALISHTY
-1493 SNDTNRWLTRSDY
+1493 SNDANRWLMRSDY

-1511 ITYSYDSKGRISGI
+1511 ITYSYDSLGRTSGI

-1531 SAIGYTYDNNGNL
+1531 NAIDYTYDNNGNL
-1544 GILTDGI
+1544 GVLTDGL
-1551 TGRRTKY
+1551 TGRKTKY

-1573 SDYSNTVQWGYDDK
+1573 SGHSNTVQWGYDDD
-1587 NNLSSQTQTLNDA
+1587 NNLSSQSQTLDGV

-1622 SANYTYDVYSR
+1622 SANYTYDAYSR
-1633 MTGITAKSGTKS
+1633 MTGITAKSGAKS
-1645 VVTTGITYT
+1645 VVTAAITYK
-1654 DPSTTTTSSQVYKW
+1654 DPSITTTSSQIYKW
-1668 TVGGTTYTY
+1668 TVGGTIYTY
-1677 TYDVR
+1677 TYDAS
-1682 GNITAISDGSKTTT
+1682 GNITAISNGGKTTT
-1696 YVYDSLDQLI
+1696 YVYDSLDQLT

-1740 GTVLDTITY
+1740 GTALDTITY
-1749 SYGDSLWKDLLT
+1749 GYGDSSWKDLLT
-1761 SYDGQALTTD
+1761 SYDGQALTSDTL
-1771 AIGNLTDDGT
+1771 GNLTNDGT
-1781 WSYAWQHGRQLYEM
+1781 WSYTWQHGRQLAQM
-1795 SKSGTSVAFGY
+1795 SKPNGGGTENISFTYDAKGHRIAKERETTGSVDGNSYRYAFTAEY
-1806 DFDGKRI
+1806 
-1813 TKTVGDTTYSYHY
+1813 TYLDDMLTDMKWTEIDESD
-1826 LGSQLAEMS
+1826 SS
-1835 WNSNNLHFTY
+1835 FHFTY
-1845 DEVGPMSVAYGGAE
+1845 DAVGPMSMTFCGAE

-1882 AYTYDAWGNP
+1882 AYTYDAWGNI
-1892 LTTGTMANTL
+1892 LSTTGSMADSL
-1902 GELNPFRYRGYV
+1902 GYTNPLRYRGYF
-1914 YDTETGLYYLQS
+1914 YDTETGLYYVSS
-1926 RYYNPQMGRF
+1926 RYYNPRIGRF
-1936 INADGELSDV
+1936 INTDDV
-1946 GDSVKGYNLFSY
+1946 DLLGINGDFASLNLFAY
-1958 CQNNPTNMS
+1958 CGNNPVSREDTNGECWISVGIMAVGGLIGAAIS
-1967 DSEGNWPK
+1967 AVSSAVTQKALTGTVNWK
-1975 WTNKIVAAAAI
+1975 SVGVAAA
-1986 VIAVTVIAAI
+1986 
-1996 TVATAGAG
+1996 
-2004 STIACVAVGAA
+2004 
-2015 KGALTGFVVGAITG
+2015 TGFVSGAI
-2029 AATNVV
+2029 AA
-2035 SNRVKSG
+2035 SPLG
-2042 SWSGSGKAAL
+2042 L
-2052 EGAGD
+2052 AGQVIA
-2057 GALSGT
+2057 GG
-2063 VSGLVTG
+2063 VTG
-2070 GLTSRACFVAGT
+2070 GLSYAADCLVNNKAMKLDEAIVSVGMGAISGRIGGSGANQKMALT
-2082 SVASAAGLVAIE
+2082 SVAKNAKQTIARETRRANQKYARKVIAA
-2094 NVQAGDKVWSEDPD
+2094 
-2108 TGTKELKEVVRTFV
+2108 T
-2122 NETDKLVH
+2122 
-2130 VTIEGETID
+2130 
-2139 CTPEHP
+2139 
-2145 FYSPVKGWTEA
+2145 VKS
-2156 IQLRAGDILCTVNG
+2156 R
-2170 DYVVVE
+2170 
-2176 QVQHEILETPVQ
+2176 
-2188 VFNFEVSDFHTY
+2188 
-2200 FVGTVPVLVHNTCGV
+2200 
-2215 KNTPDQNAVIQL
+2215 KNTF
-2227 AKSNKKG
+2227 AKTAWSSSFRFALGTGVSNG
-2234 ISMDDAE
+2234 ISGKYSSLGRYPNA
-2241 TLVKWAQEYNL
+2241 
-2252 PGNPRID
+2252 PRWKF
-2259 LGHPGRGVI
+2259 R
-2268 SQAPHAHIGPV
+2268 
-2279 NHIPIFK
+2279 
-2286 VPKG
+2286 

>member
-1 MKAPRMTRI
+1 
-10 LSFFLALVFCL
+10 
-21 YLVPTEVL
+21 
-29 AAELESASRIS
+29 
-40 QSEYARDFVDE
+40 
-51 ETPDVVSEIVSSRDE
+51 
-66 YQKEYIL
+66 
-73 SNGQRLLTVYPT
+73 
-85 AVHYMDEEGMWQEI
+85 
-99 DNTLQTASLDGKRV
+99 
-113 YQNTAGIWEVTLPSS
+113 
-128 LSASEAVSIARG
+128 
-140 DSVLSFRFAG
+140 
-150 QLLQDDV
+150 
-157 LTAKLARMNED
+157 MNED

-173 GAEDPSDVTPPA
+173 GAENPSDVTPPA
-185 EETPAV
+185 EEIPAV

-207 VEAFAALDTPTVDVG
+207 VETFAALDAPAIDAG
-222 GNSGDTSVAEPAEGE
+222 GNSENMSVAKPAEGE
-237 STPKAPEDDNT
+237 NEPKASEDDN
-248 PNQGETPATE
+248 NQGEAPVTE
-258 EPKSEDTDEPQ
+258 KPKSEDTDKPQ
-269 EPATPAGKDDKIGLV
+269 EPATPAVKDDKIDIV

-420 ERAYCDDIE
+420 ERAYCDEIE

-450 AAEDRAYPV
+450 ASEDRAYPV

-567 YQIAGTKG
+567 YQIAGAKG

-621 ADTLPFLSIA
+621 ADTLPILSIA

-675 NRMPVSINHIYN
+675 NRMPVSINHVYN

-750 TTNGSGTTKYCIT
+750 TTTGRGTTKYCIT

-821 SGITFLGTG
+821 SSITFLGTG
-830 SSTLAT
+830 SSALAT
-836 ETYTYSGN
+836 ESYAYSGN
-844 ELTSITSSALSSAS
+844 ELTSITSSMRSSAN

-1102 IPCLQNGTSGT
+1102 ITCLQNGTSGT

-1212 EKSNRRFAI
+1212 EDGNRRFAI

-1311 QKKTTT
+1311 QKQTTT

-1347 SATSP
+1347 SATTP

-1416 TQSPGET
+1416 TQAPGET
-1423 TATRTKYSHDS
+1423 TATRTNYSHDS
-1434 RYRTTGVSKGS
+1434 RYRTTGVSKGN

-1749 SYGDSLWKDLLT
+1749 SYGDSTWKDLLT

-1892 LTTGTMANTL
+1892 LTTTGTMANTL

-1975 WTNKIVAAAAI
+1975 WAKKIVAAAAI

-2004 STIACVAVGAA
+2004 SAIACAAVGAA

-2063 VSGLVTG
+2063 VNGLVTG

>member
-51 ETPDVVSEIVSSRDE
+51 ETPDVVSEIISSRDE

-85 AVHYMDEEGMWQEI
+85 AVHYMDGEGMWQEI
-99 DNTLQTASLDGKRV
+99 DNTLQTTSLDGKRV
-113 YQNTAGIWEVTLPSS
+113 YQNTAGIWEVTLPSN

-173 GAEDPSDVTPPA
+173 GAEEPSDVTPPA
-185 EETPAV
+185 EETPTV

-207 VEAFAALDTPTVDVG
+207 VETFAALDAPAIDAG
-222 GNSGDTSVAEPAEGE
+222 GNSEDTSAAEPTEGE
-237 STPKAPEDDNT
+237 SEPKASEDDN
-248 PNQGETPATE
+248 NQGEAPATE
-258 EPKSEDTDEPQ
+258 EPKSEDADKPQ
-269 EPATPAGKDDKIGLV
+269 EPATPAVKDDKIDIV

-395 YAYAEDHAEGDEP
+395 YAYAEDHTEGDEP

-429 LILKETD
+429 LTLIETD

-508 KNLPALT
+508 KNLPTLT
-515 SADVIVGAQMALY
+515 SADVIVGAKMALY

-567 YQIAGTKG
+567 YQIAGAKG

-621 ADTLPFLSIA
+621 ANTLPFLSIA

-646 HSAGA
+646 HGAGA

-675 NRMPVSINHIYN
+675 NRLPVSINHVYN

-702 RSNYNQLVYRWSSNS
+702 RSNYNQLVYQWSTNS
-717 SYYIWEDE
+717 SYYVWEDE

-750 TTNGSGTTKYCIT
+750 TTTGSGTTKYCIT
-763 DKNNYKSYFD
+763 DKNNNKSYFD

-779 KISNNQATTSNIT
+779 KMSNNQATTSNIT

-821 SGITFLGTG
+821 SSITFLGTG
-830 SSTLAT
+830 SSALAT
-836 ETYTYSGN
+836 ESYAYSGN
-844 ELTSITSSALSSAS
+844 ELTSITSSMRSSANS
-858 FSYTSNHLLSQVSDA
+858 SYTSNHLLSQVSDA

-886 SSQPNRVVRVREY
+886 SSQPNRVVQVKEY
-899 DGSTTG
+899 GGSNVG
-905 GTLSISYAHNQN
+905 GTLDISYAHNQN
-917 TFTDHNGNQEIMQ
+917 TFVDHNGNQEIIQ
-930 FNNFGSTV
+930 FNNYGSTV
-938 SVQDSEGMA
+938 SIQDDEGMA
-947 QFYRYADNSTVGK
+947 QFYRYKGNSDVAK
-960 ASQMVV
+960 ASQLAL

-986 SGWTTSSGNASTGSW
+986 SGWTTNSGNASTGSW

-1007 YMGSKALMI
+1007 YMGAKALMI

-1094 ATASTASI
+1094 ATASTTSI

-1162 AAVEMNSYAYRVYGE
+1162 AAAEMNSYAYRVYGE

-1188 NVSGSKGDVFSV
+1188 NVSGSAGDVFAV

-1212 EKSNRRFAI
+1212 EDGNRRFAI

-1285 IQLFKEEFGHSYVYD
+1285 IQMFKEEFGHSYVYD

-1311 QKKTTT
+1311 QKKTTA

-1352 EGVVSNFTYDSYGN
+1352 EGVVSNFTYDTYGN

-1388 GDQLSTVTDA
+1388 GNLLSTVTDA

-1416 TQSPGET
+1416 TQAPGEN
-1423 TATRTKYSHDS
+1423 TATRTNYSHDS
-1434 RYRTTGVSKGS
+1434 RYRITGVSKS
-1445 SSVGYSYSSDL
+1445 AASVEYTYNSDL
-1456 LTAISS
+1456 LTAIST
-1462 ASGTNYSFVYGV
+1462 ASGTNYSYTYGV

-1479 SVKAG
+1479 NVKMG
-1484 SRTLISHTY
+1484 SRALISHTY
-1493 SNDTNRWLTRSDY
+1493 SNDANRWLMRSDY

-1511 ITYSYDSKGRISGI
+1511 ITYSYDSLGRTSGI

-1531 SAIGYTYDNNGNL
+1531 NAIDYTYDNNGNL
-1544 GILTDGI
+1544 GVLTDGL
-1551 TGRRTKY
+1551 TGRKTKY

-1573 SDYSNTVQWGYDDK
+1573 SGHSNTVQWGYDDD
-1587 NNLSSQTQTLNDA
+1587 NNLSSQSQTLDGV

-1622 SANYTYDVYSR
+1622 SANYTYDAYSR
-1633 MTGITAKSGTKS
+1633 MTGITAKSGAKS
-1645 VVTTGITYT
+1645 VVTAAITYK
-1654 DPSTTTTSSQVYKW
+1654 DPSITTTSSQIYKW
-1668 TVGGTTYTY
+1668 TVGGTIYTY
-1677 TYDVR
+1677 TYDAS
-1682 GNITAISDGSKTTT
+1682 GNITAISNGGKTTT
-1696 YVYDSLDQLI
+1696 YVYDSLDQLT

-1740 GTVLDTITY
+1740 GTALDTITY
-1749 SYGDSLWKDLLT
+1749 GYGDSSWKDLLT
-1761 SYDGQALTTD
+1761 SYDGQALTSDTL
-1771 AIGNLTDDGT
+1771 GNLTNDGT
-1781 WSYAWQHGRQLYEM
+1781 WSYTWQHGRQLAQM
-1795 SKSGTSVAFGY
+1795 SKPNGGGTENISFTYDAKGRRIAKERETTGSVDGNSYRYAFTAEY
-1806 DFDGKRI
+1806 TYLDDMLTDMKWTEIDGS
-1813 TKTVGDTTYSYHY
+1813 DS
-1826 LGSQLAEMS
+1826 SF
-1835 WNSNNLHFTY
+1835 HFTY
-1845 DEVGPMSVAYGGAE
+1845 DAVGPMSMTFCGAE

-1882 AYTYDAWGNP
+1882 AYTYDAWGNI
-1892 LTTGTMANTL
+1892 LSTTGSMADSL
-1902 GELNPFRYRGYV
+1902 GYTNPLRYRGYF
-1914 YDTETGLYYLQS
+1914 YDTETGLYYVSS
-1926 RYYNPQMGRF
+1926 RYYNPGIGRF
-1936 INADGELSDV
+1936 INTDDV
-1946 GDSVKGYNLFSY
+1946 DLLGINGDFASLNLFAY
-1958 CQNNPTNMS
+1958 CGNNPVSREDTNGECWISVGIMAVGGLIGAAIS
-1967 DSEGNWPK
+1967 AVSSAVTQKALTGTVNWK
-1975 WTNKIVAAAAI
+1975 SVGVAAA
-1986 VIAVTVIAAI
+1986 
-1996 TVATAGAG
+1996 
-2004 STIACVAVGAA
+2004 
-2015 KGALTGFVVGAITG
+2015 TGFVSGAI
-2029 AATNVV
+2029 AA
-2035 SNRVKSG
+2035 SPLG
-2042 SWSGSGKAAL
+2042 L
-2052 EGAGD
+2052 AGQVIA
-2057 GALSGT
+2057 GG
-2063 VSGLVTG
+2063 VTG
-2070 GLTSRACFVAGT
+2070 GLSYAADCLVNNKAMKLDEAIVSVGMGAISGRIGGSGANQKMALT
-2082 SVASAAGLVAIE
+2082 SVAKNAKQTIARETRRANQKYARKVIAA
-2094 NVQAGDKVWSEDPD
+2094 
-2108 TGTKELKEVVRTFV
+2108 T
-2122 NETDKLVH
+2122 
-2130 VTIEGETID
+2130 
-2139 CTPEHP
+2139 
-2145 FYSPVKGWTEA
+2145 VKS
-2156 IQLRAGDILCTVNG
+2156 R
-2170 DYVVVE
+2170 
-2176 QVQHEILETPVQ
+2176 
-2188 VFNFEVSDFHTY
+2188 
-2200 FVGTVPVLVHNTCGV
+2200 
-2215 KNTPDQNAVIQL
+2215 KNTF
-2227 AKSNKKG
+2227 AKTAWSSSFRFALGTGVSNG
-2234 ISMDDAE
+2234 ISGKYSSLGRYPNA
-2241 TLVKWAQEYNL
+2241 
-2252 PGNPRID
+2252 PRWKF
-2259 LGHPGRGVI
+2259 R
-2268 SQAPHAHIGPV
+2268 
-2279 NHIPIFK
+2279 
-2286 VPKG
+2286 

>member
-51 ETPDVVSEIVSSRDE
+51 ETPDVVSEIISSRDE

-85 AVHYMDEEGMWQEI
+85 AVHYMDGEGMWQEI
-99 DNTLQTASLDGKRV
+99 DNTLQTTSLDGKRV
-113 YQNTAGIWEVTLPSS
+113 YQNTAGIWEVTLPSN

-173 GAEDPSDVTPPA
+173 GAEEPSDVTPPA
-185 EETPAV
+185 EETPTV

-207 VEAFAALDTPTVDVG
+207 VETFAALDAPAIDAG
-222 GNSGDTSVAEPAEGE
+222 GNSEDTSAAEPTEGE
-237 STPKAPEDDNT
+237 SEPKASEDDN
-248 PNQGETPATE
+248 NQGEAPATE
-258 EPKSEDTDEPQ
+258 EPKSEDADKPQ
-269 EPATPAGKDDKIGLV
+269 EPATPAVKDDKIDIV

-372 RAGYQYLLE
+372 RAGYQYLLK

-395 YAYAEDHAEGDEP
+395 YAYAEDHTEGDEP

-429 LILKETD
+429 LTLIETD

-508 KNLPALT
+508 KNLPTLT
-515 SADVIVGAQMALY
+515 SADVIVGAKMALY

-558 PSYDSTVED
+558 PSYDFTVED
-567 YQIAGTKG
+567 YQIAGAKG

-621 ADTLPFLSIA
+621 ANTLPFLSIA

-646 HSAGA
+646 HGAGA

-675 NRMPVSINHIYN
+675 NRLPVSINHVYN

-702 RSNYNQLVYRWSSNS
+702 RSNYNQLVYQWSTNS
-717 SYYIWEDE
+717 SYYVWEDE

-750 TTNGSGTTKYCIT
+750 TTTGSGTTKYCIT
-763 DKNNYKSYFD
+763 DKNNNKSYFD

-779 KISNNQATTSNIT
+779 KMSNNQATTSNIT

-821 SGITFLGTG
+821 SSITFLGTG
-830 SSTLAT
+830 SSALAT
-836 ETYTYSGN
+836 ESYAYSGN
-844 ELTSITSSALSSAS
+844 ELTSITSSMRSSAN

-886 SSQPNRVVRVREY
+886 SSQPNRVVQVKEY
-899 DGSTTG
+899 GGSNVG
-905 GTLSISYAHNQN
+905 GTLDISYAHNQN
-917 TFTDHNGNQEIMQ
+917 TFVDHNGNQEIIQ
-930 FNNFGSTV
+930 FNNYGSTV
-938 SVQDSEGMA
+938 SIQDDEGMA
-947 QFYRYADNSTVGK
+947 QFYRYKGNSDVAK
-960 ASQMVV
+960 ASQLAL

-986 SGWTTSSGNASTGSW
+986 SGWTTNSGNASTGSW

-1007 YMGSKALMI
+1007 YMGAKALMI

-1094 ATASTASI
+1094 ATASTTSI

-1162 AAVEMNSYAYRVYGE
+1162 AAAEMNSYAYRVYGE
-1177 ATKDKRVSQTV
+1177 ATKDKWVSQTV
-1188 NVSGSKGDVFSV
+1188 NVSGSAGDVFAV

-1212 EKSNRRFAI
+1212 EDGNRRFAI

-1285 IQLFKEEFGHSYVYD
+1285 IQMFKEEFGHSYVYD

-1311 QKKTTT
+1311 QKKTTA

-1352 EGVVSNFTYDSYGN
+1352 EGVVSNFTYDTYGN

-1388 GDQLSTVTDA
+1388 GNLLSTVTDA

-1416 TQSPGET
+1416 TQAPGEN
-1423 TATRTKYSHDS
+1423 TATRTNYSHDS
-1434 RYRTTGVSKGS
+1434 RYRITGVSKS
-1445 SSVGYSYSSDL
+1445 AASVEYTYNSDL
-1456 LTAISS
+1456 LTAIST
-1462 ASGTNYSFVYGV
+1462 ASGTNYSYTYGV

-1479 SVKAG
+1479 NVKMG
-1484 SRTLISHTY
+1484 SRALISHTY
-1493 SNDTNRWLTRSDY
+1493 SNDANRWLMRSDY

-1511 ITYSYDSKGRISGI
+1511 ITYSYDSLGRTSGI

-1531 SAIGYTYDNNGNL
+1531 NAIDYTYDNNGNL
-1544 GILTDGI
+1544 GVLTDGL
-1551 TGRRTKY
+1551 TGRKTKY

-1573 SDYSNTVQWGYDDK
+1573 SGHSNTVQWGYDDD
-1587 NNLSSQTQTLNDA
+1587 NNLSSQSQTLDGV

-1622 SANYTYDVYSR
+1622 SANYTYDAYSR
-1633 MTGITAKSGTKS
+1633 MTGITAKSGAKS
-1645 VVTTGITYT
+1645 VVTAAITYK
-1654 DPSTTTTSSQVYKW
+1654 DPSITTTSSQIYKW
-1668 TVGGTTYTY
+1668 TVGGTIYTY
-1677 TYDVR
+1677 TYDAS
-1682 GNITAISDGSKTTT
+1682 GNITAISNGGKTTT
-1696 YVYDSLDQLI
+1696 YVYDSLDQLT

-1740 GTVLDTITY
+1740 GTALDTITY
-1749 SYGDSLWKDLLT
+1749 GYGDSSWKDLLT
-1761 SYDGQALTTD
+1761 SYDGQALTSDTL
-1771 AIGNLTDDGT
+1771 GNLTNDGT
-1781 WSYAWQHGRQLYEM
+1781 WSYTWQHGRQLAQM
-1795 SKSGTSVAFGY
+1795 SKPNGGGTENISFTYDAKGRRIAKERETTGSVDGNSYRYAFTAEY
-1806 DFDGKRI
+1806 TYLDDMLTDMKWTEIDGS
-1813 TKTVGDTTYSYHY
+1813 DS
-1826 LGSQLAEMS
+1826 SF
-1835 WNSNNLHFTY
+1835 HFTY
-1845 DEVGPMSVAYGGAE
+1845 DAVGPMSMTFCGAE

-1882 AYTYDAWGNP
+1882 AYTYDAWGNI
-1892 LTTGTMANTL
+1892 LSTTGSMADSL
-1902 GELNPFRYRGYV
+1902 GYTNPLRYRGYF
-1914 YDTETGLYYLQS
+1914 YDTETGLYYVSS
-1926 RYYNPQMGRF
+1926 RYYNPGIGRF
-1936 INADGELSDV
+1936 INTDDV
-1946 GDSVKGYNLFSY
+1946 DLLGINGDFASLNLFAY
-1958 CQNNPTNMS
+1958 CGNNPVSREDTNGECWISVGIMAVGGLIGAAIS
-1967 DSEGNWPK
+1967 AVSSAVTQKALTGTVNWK
-1975 WTNKIVAAAAI
+1975 SVGVAAA
-1986 VIAVTVIAAI
+1986 
-1996 TVATAGAG
+1996 
-2004 STIACVAVGAA
+2004 
-2015 KGALTGFVVGAITG
+2015 TGFVSGAI
-2029 AATNVV
+2029 AA
-2035 SNRVKSG
+2035 SPLG
-2042 SWSGSGKAAL
+2042 L
-2052 EGAGD
+2052 AGQVIA
-2057 GALSGT
+2057 GG
-2063 VSGLVTG
+2063 VTG
-2070 GLTSRACFVAGT
+2070 GLSYAADCLVNNKAMKLDEAIVSVGMGAISGRIGGSGANQKMALT
-2082 SVASAAGLVAIE
+2082 SVAKNAKQTIARETRRANQKYARKVIAA
-2094 NVQAGDKVWSEDPD
+2094 
-2108 TGTKELKEVVRTFV
+2108 T
-2122 NETDKLVH
+2122 
-2130 VTIEGETID
+2130 
-2139 CTPEHP
+2139 
-2145 FYSPVKGWTEA
+2145 VKS
-2156 IQLRAGDILCTVNG
+2156 R
-2170 DYVVVE
+2170 
-2176 QVQHEILETPVQ
+2176 
-2188 VFNFEVSDFHTY
+2188 
-2200 FVGTVPVLVHNTCGV
+2200 
-2215 KNTPDQNAVIQL
+2215 KNTF
-2227 AKSNKKG
+2227 AKTAWSSSFRFALGTGVSNG
-2234 ISMDDAE
+2234 ISGKYSSLGRYPNA
-2241 TLVKWAQEYNL
+2241 
-2252 PGNPRID
+2252 PRWKF
-2259 LGHPGRGVI
+2259 R
-2268 SQAPHAHIGPV
+2268 
-2279 NHIPIFK
+2279 
-2286 VPKG
+2286 

>member
-1 MKAPRMTRI
+1 M
-10 LSFFLALVFCL
+10 
-21 YLVPTEVL
+21 
-29 AAELESASRIS
+29 
-40 QSEYARDFVDE
+40 
-51 ETPDVVSEIVSSRDE
+51 ET
-66 YQKEYIL
+66 
-73 SNGQRLLTVYPT
+73 
-85 AVHYMDEEGMWQEI
+85 
-99 DNTLQTASLDGKRV
+99 
-113 YQNTAGIWEVTLPSS
+113 
-128 LSASEAVSIARG
+128 
-140 DSVLSFRFAG
+140 
-150 QLLQDDV
+150 
-157 LTAKLARMNED
+157 
-168 ITPSE
+168 
-173 GAEDPSDVTPPA
+173 
-185 EETPAV
+185 
-191 EEPSADEPQQ
+191 
-201 DGEESA
+201 
-207 VEAFAALDTPTVDVG
+207 FAALDTLTVDVG
-222 GNSGDTSVAEPAEGE
+222 GNSGDTSVVEPAEGE
-237 STPKAPEDDNT
+237 SESKAPEDDNT

-269 EPATPAGKDDKIGLV
+269 EPATPAVKDDKIDIV

-308 ASQLSLKDSEIT
+308 ASQLSLKDSEVT

-381 VKNLVLELQEDNSI
+381 VKNLVLEPQEDNSI

-675 NRMPVSINHIYN
+675 NRLPVSINHIYN

-858 FSYTSNHLLSQVSDA
+858 FSHTSNHLLSQVSDA

-1081 KDWTRLEVTYTHP
+1081 KDWTRLEVTYNHP

-1102 IPCLQNGTSGT
+1102 ITCLQNGTSGT

-1300 SNGNVTSVTDL
+1300 SNGNATSVTDL

-1416 TQSPGET
+1416 TQAPGET
-1423 TATRTKYSHDS
+1423 TATRTNYSHDS
-1434 RYRTTGVSKGS
+1434 RYRTTGVSKGN

-1677 TYDVR
+1677 TYDGR

-1749 SYGDSLWKDLLT
+1749 GYGDSTWKDLLT

-1892 LTTGTMANTL
+1892 LTTTGTMANTL

-1975 WTNKIVAAAAI
+1975 W
-1986 VIAVTVIAAI
+1986 
-1996 TVATAGAG
+1996 
-2004 STIACVAVGAA
+2004 A
-2015 KGALTGFVVGAITG
+2015 K
-2029 AATNVV
+2029 
-2035 SNRVKSG
+2035 K
-2042 SWSGSGKAAL
+2042 
-2052 EGAGD
+2052 
-2057 GALSGT
+2057 
-2063 VSGLVTG
+2063 
-2070 GLTSRACFVAGT
+2070 
-2082 SVASAAGLVAIE
+2082 
-2094 NVQAGDKVWSEDPD
+2094 
-2108 TGTKELKEVVRTFV
+2108 
-2122 NETDKLVH
+2122 
-2130 VTIEGETID
+2130 
-2139 CTPEHP
+2139 
-2145 FYSPVKGWTEA
+2145 
-2156 IQLRAGDILCTVNG
+2156 
-2170 DYVVVE
+2170 
-2176 QVQHEILETPVQ
+2176 
-2188 VFNFEVSDFHTY
+2188 
-2200 FVGTVPVLVHNTCGV
+2200 
-2215 KNTPDQNAVIQL
+2215 
-2227 AKSNKKG
+2227 
-2234 ISMDDAE
+2234 
-2241 TLVKWAQEYNL
+2241 
-2252 PGNPRID
+2252 
-2259 LGHPGRGVI
+2259 
-2268 SQAPHAHIGPV
+2268 
-2279 NHIPIFK
+2279 
-2286 VPKG
+2286 

>member
-1 MKAPRMTRI
+1 MKAPRVTRI
-10 LSFFLALVFCL
+10 LSLFLALVFCL

-51 ETPDVVSEIVSSRDE
+51 ETPDVVSEIISSRDE

-85 AVHYMDEEGMWQEI
+85 AVHYMDGEGMWQEI

-113 YQNTAGIWEVTLPSS
+113 YQNTAGIWEVTLPSN
-128 LSASEAVSIARG
+128 LSASDAVSIARG
-140 DSVLSFRFAG
+140 DSVLSFCFAG
-150 QLLQDDV
+150 QLLQDDA

-173 GAEDPSDVTPPA
+173 GAEDPSDVTPPV

-191 EEPSADEPQQ
+191 EEPAVDEPQQ

-207 VEAFAALDTPTVDVG
+207 VETFAALDTPTVDVG
-222 GNSGDTSVAEPAEGE
+222 GNSGDMSVGESVPNDNSQTTETSEDADEQQEPTVPAE
-237 STPKAPEDDNT
+237 KDN
-248 PNQGETPATE
+248 
-258 EPKSEDTDEPQ
+258 
-269 EPATPAGKDDKIGLV
+269 KIDLM

-289 ETATTTKMGNTI
+289 ETATTTKMGNAI

-337 SAAEYASVFNGVSVR
+337 STAEYASVFNGVNVR
-352 YDLTSNTLKESVIIA
+352 YDLNSNMLKESVIIA
-367 SAPAN
+367 TAPTN
-372 RAGYQYLLE
+372 RTGYQYLLE

-508 KNLPALT
+508 KNLPTLT
-515 SADVIVGAQMALY
+515 SADVIVGAKMALY

-567 YQIAGTKG
+567 YQIAGAKG

-614 FCSSDYT
+614 FCSSDY
-621 ADTLPFLSIA
+621 AASTLPFLSIA

-651 AGTGYVNDY
+651 AGTGYINDY
-660 TGNLVWVYSGLGFSG
+660 TGNLVWVYNGLGFSG
-675 NRMPVSINHIYN
+675 NRMPVSINHVYN

-702 RSNYNQLVYRWSSNS
+702 RSNYNQLVYQWSTNS

-750 TTNGSGTTKYCIT
+750 TTTGSGTTKYCIT
-763 DKNNYKSYFD
+763 DKDNNKSYFD

-821 SGITFLGTG
+821 SSITFLGTG
-830 SSTLAT
+830 SSALAT
-836 ETYTYSGN
+836 ESYAYSGN
-844 ELTSITSSALSSAS
+844 ELTGITSLVLSSAS

-873 NGYKLTYAYNTTS
+873 NGYKLTYTYNTTS
-886 SSQPNRVVRVREY
+886 GSQPNRIVQVKEY
-899 DGSTTG
+899 DGSTAG
-905 GTLSISYAHNQN
+905 GTLNISYAHNQN
-917 TFTDHNGNQEIMQ
+917 TFTDYNGNQEIMQ
-930 FNNFGSTV
+930 FNNYGSTV
-938 SVQDSEGMA
+938 SIQDNEGMA
-947 QFYRYADNSTVGK
+947 QFYRYKSNSDVAK
-960 ASQMVV
+960 ASQLAL

-986 SGWTTSSGNASTGSW
+986 NGWTVSSGNASTGSW
-1001 SYASSG
+1001 GYVSSG
-1007 YMGSKALMI
+1007 YMGSKTLMI

-1021 SGSFGIQPTSSY
+1021 SGSFGVQPTSSY

-1059 GARLALM
+1059 GAYLALM
-1066 LSGATVATSEAITAT
+1066 LSGSTVATSEAITT
-1081 KDWTRLEVTYTHP
+1081 TQDWTRLEVTYTHP
-1094 ATASTASI
+1094 ATASTTSI
-1102 IPCLQNGTSGT
+1102 VPCLQNGTSGT

-1132 IENGDFRYTSGWTNN
+1132 IENGDFRHTSGWTNN
-1147 SSCDSYDRRVSSSGT
+1147 SACGSNDRRVSSSGT
-1162 AAVEMNSYAYRVYGE
+1162 AAAEMNSYAYRVYGE
-1177 ATKDKRVSQTV
+1177 ATKDKRVSQTI
-1188 NVSGSKGDVFSV
+1188 NVSGSAGDVFSV

-1250 NWQYVADRIVAKKAY
+1250 NWQYAADRIVAKKAY

-1326 KMTLPSGASQKYTY
+1326 KMTLPSGASLTYTY

-1352 EGVVSNFTYDSYGN
+1352 EGVVSNFTYDTYGN

-1377 KITSSATYTSN
+1377 KLTASATYTSN

-1405 GYDTQTGVLNW
+1405 GYDIQTGILNW
-1416 TQSPGET
+1416 AQAPGET
-1423 TATRTKYSHDS
+1423 TATRTNYSHDS

-1445 SSVGYSYSSDL
+1445 SSVGYTYSSDL
-1456 LTAISS
+1456 LTALST
-1462 ASGTNYSFVYGV
+1462 ASGTGYSFTYGA
-1474 FDLIS
+1474 FDLAS
-1479 SVKAG
+1479 SVKVG

-1493 SNDTNRWLTRSDY
+1493 SNDANRWLTRSDY

-1511 ITYSYDSKGRISGI
+1511 ITYSYDSMGRISGT

-1531 SAIGYTYDNNGNL
+1531 SAIGYIYDNNGNL

-1573 SDYSNTVQWGYDDK
+1573 SGYSNTVQWGYDDK
-1587 NNLSSQTQTLNDA
+1587 NNLSSQTQTLNGA

-1633 MTGITAKSGTKS
+1633 MTGVTAKSGTRS
-1645 VVTTGITYT
+1645 VVTTGITYK
-1654 DPSTTTTSSQVYKW
+1654 DPGTTTTSSQVYKW

-1677 TYDVR
+1677 TYDTR

-1696 YVYDSLDQLI
+1696 YVYDSFDQLT

-1732 YSYTTGTL
+1732 YTYTTGTL
-1740 GTVLDTITY
+1740 GAALDTISY
-1749 SYGDSLWKDLLT
+1749 GYGDSTWKDLLT

-1771 AIGNLTDDGT
+1771 AIGNLTNDGT
-1781 WSYAWQHGRQLYEM
+1781 WSYTWQHGRQLAQM
-1795 SKSGTSVAFGY
+1795 SKPSGSGTENINFNY
-1806 DFDGKRI
+1806 DAQGHRIAKEHETVVEVDGEVYRNGSSAKYSYL
-1813 TKTVGDTTYSYHY
+1813 GDTLTDMQWVEVD
-1826 LGSQLAEMS
+1826 GSES
-1835 WNSNNLHFTY
+1835 SFHFTY
-1845 DEVGPMSVAYGGAE
+1845 DATGPMSMTFCGAE

-1869 VTGLVDSSGTQVV
+1869 VTGLVDSSGAQVV
-1882 AYTYDAWGNP
+1882 AYTYDAWGNI
-1892 LTTGTMANTL
+1892 LTTTGSMADSL
-1902 GELNPFRYRGYV
+1902 GYTNPFRYRGYF

-1926 RYYNPQMGRF
+1926 RYYDPGVGRF
-1936 INADGELSDV
+1936 INADNEKLVTASPASATWD
-1946 GDSVKGYNLFSY
+1946 KNLLAY
-1958 CQNNPTNMS
+1958 CDNNPVSRKDDGGYFWNTVFGTIVGGFFTAMTRDKKAGIETFGQAFLRGAVTGFFAGAALDIS
-1967 DSEGNWPK
+1967 IATAGVGAAVIISALGGG
-1975 WTNKIVAAAAI
+1975 VAAAGSSAWEDYNNKRPVDGAKAFMSGMVGAVMNVTFTAYGKVPGI
-1986 VIAVTVIAAI
+1986 STGKTVSEVGKAVWDNGVKAVTNK
-1996 TVATAGAG
+1996 AGRILGAKAG
-2004 STIACVAVGAA
+2004 RNLLLSAGESFLASSSSWAFG
-2015 KGALTGFVVGAITG
+2015 
-2029 AATNVV
+2029 NV
-2035 SNRVKSG
+2035 
-2042 SWSGSGKAAL
+2042 
-2052 EGAGD
+2052 
-2057 GALSGT
+2057 
-2063 VSGLVTG
+2063 
-2070 GLTSRACFVAGT
+2070 F
-2082 SVASAAGLVAIE
+2082 
-2094 NVQAGDKVWSEDPD
+2094 
-2108 TGTKELKEVVRTFV
+2108 
-2122 NETDKLVH
+2122 
-2130 VTIEGETID
+2130 
-2139 CTPEHP
+2139 
-2145 FYSPVKGWTEA
+2145 
-2156 IQLRAGDILCTVNG
+2156 
-2170 DYVVVE
+2170 
-2176 QVQHEILETPVQ
+2176 
-2188 VFNFEVSDFHTY
+2188 
-2200 FVGTVPVLVHNTCGV
+2200 
-2215 KNTPDQNAVIQL
+2215 KNW
-2227 AKSNKKG
+2227 
-2234 ISMDDAE
+2234 M
-2241 TLVKWAQEYNL
+2241 
-2252 PGNPRID
+2252 
-2259 LGHPGRGVI
+2259 GR
-2268 SQAPHAHIGPV
+2268 S
-2279 NHIPIFK
+2279 
-2286 VPKG
+2286 

>member
-29 AAELESASRIS
+29 AAELESASRTS

-51 ETPDVVSEIVSSRDE
+51 ETPDVVSEIISSRDE

-85 AVHYMDEEGMWQEI
+85 AVHYMDGEGMWQEI

-113 YQNTAGIWEVTLPSS
+113 YQNTAGIWEVTLPSN

-173 GAEDPSDVTPPA
+173 GAENPSDVTPPA
-185 EETPAV
+185 EEIPAV

-207 VEAFAALDTPTVDVG
+207 VETFAALDAPAIDAG
-222 GNSGDTSVAEPAEGE
+222 GNSENMSVAKPAEGE
-237 STPKAPEDDNT
+237 NEPKASEDDN
-248 PNQGETPATE
+248 NQGEAPVTE
-258 EPKSEDTDEPQ
+258 KPKSEDTDKPQ
-269 EPATPAGKDDKIGLV
+269 EPATPAVKDDKIDIV

-420 ERAYCDDIE
+420 ERAYCDEIE

-450 AAEDRAYPV
+450 ASEDRAYPV

-567 YQIAGTKG
+567 YQIAGAKG

-621 ADTLPFLSIA
+621 ADTLPILSIA

-1102 IPCLQNGTSGT
+1102 ITCLQNGTSGT

-1300 SNGNVTSVTDL
+1300 SNGNATSVTDL

-1416 TQSPGET
+1416 TQAPGET
-1423 TATRTKYSHDS
+1423 TATRTNYSHDS
-1434 RYRTTGVSKGS
+1434 RYRTTGVSKGN

-1749 SYGDSLWKDLLT
+1749 SYGDSTWKDLLT

-1892 LTTGTMANTL
+1892 LTTTGTMANTL

-1975 WTNKIVAAAAI
+1975 WAKKIVAAAAI

-2004 STIACVAVGAA
+2004 SAIACAAVGAA

-2156 IQLRAGDILCTVNG
+2156 IQLRTGDILCTVNG

>member
-51 ETPDVVSEIVSSRDE
+51 ETPDVVSEIISSRDE

-85 AVHYMDEEGMWQEI
+85 AVHYMDGEGMWQEI
-99 DNTLQTASLDGKRV
+99 DNTLQTTSLDGKRV
-113 YQNTAGIWEVTLPSS
+113 YQNTAGIWEVTLPSN

-173 GAEDPSDVTPPA
+173 GAEEPSDVTPPA
-185 EETPAV
+185 EETPTV

-207 VEAFAALDTPTVDVG
+207 VETFAALDAPAIDAG
-222 GNSGDTSVAEPAEGE
+222 GNSEDTSAAEPTEGE
-237 STPKAPEDDNT
+237 SEPKASEDDN
-248 PNQGETPATE
+248 NQGEAPATE
-258 EPKSEDTDEPQ
+258 EPKSEDADKPQ
-269 EPATPAGKDDKIGLV
+269 EPATPAVKDDKIDIV

-395 YAYAEDHAEGDEP
+395 YAYAEDHTEGDEP

-429 LILKETD
+429 LTLIETD

-508 KNLPALT
+508 KNLPTLT
-515 SADVIVGAQMALY
+515 SADAIVGAKMALY

-567 YQIAGTKG
+567 YQIAGAKG

-621 ADTLPFLSIA
+621 ANTLPFLSIA

-646 HSAGA
+646 HGAGA

-675 NRMPVSINHIYN
+675 NRLPVSINHVYN

-702 RSNYNQLVYRWSSNS
+702 RSNYNQLVYQWSTNS
-717 SYYIWEDE
+717 SYYVWEDE

-750 TTNGSGTTKYCIT
+750 TTTGSGTTKYCIT
-763 DKNNYKSYFD
+763 DKNNNKSYFD

-779 KISNNQATTSNIT
+779 KMSNNQATTSNIT

-821 SGITFLGTG
+821 SSITFLGTG
-830 SSTLAT
+830 SSALAT
-836 ETYTYSGN
+836 ESYAYSGN
-844 ELTSITSSALSSAS
+844 ELTSITSSMRSSAN

-886 SSQPNRVVRVREY
+886 SSQPNRVVQVKEY
-899 DGSTTG
+899 GGSNVG
-905 GTLSISYAHNQN
+905 GTLDISYAHNQN
-917 TFTDHNGNQEIMQ
+917 TFVDHNGNQEIIQ
-930 FNNFGSTV
+930 FNNYGSTV
-938 SVQDSEGMA
+938 SIQDDEGMA
-947 QFYRYADNSTVGK
+947 QFYRYKGNSDVAK
-960 ASQMVV
+960 ASQLAL

-986 SGWTTSSGNASTGSW
+986 SGWTTNSGNASTGSW

-1007 YMGSKALMI
+1007 YMGAKALMI

-1094 ATASTASI
+1094 ATASTTSI

-1162 AAVEMNSYAYRVYGE
+1162 AAAEMNSYAYRVYGE

-1188 NVSGSKGDVFSV
+1188 NVSGSAGDVFAV

-1212 EKSNRRFAI
+1212 EDGNRRFAI

-1285 IQLFKEEFGHSYVYD
+1285 IQMFKEEFGHSYVYD

-1311 QKKTTT
+1311 QKKTTA

-1352 EGVVSNFTYDSYGN
+1352 EGVVSNFTYDTYGN

-1388 GDQLSTVTDA
+1388 GNLLSTVTDA

-1416 TQSPGET
+1416 TQAPGEN
-1423 TATRTKYSHDS
+1423 TATRTNYSHDS
-1434 RYRTTGVSKGS
+1434 RYRITGVSKS
-1445 SSVGYSYSSDL
+1445 AASVEYTYNSDL
-1456 LTAISS
+1456 LTAIST
-1462 ASGTNYSFVYGV
+1462 ASGTNYSYTYGV

-1479 SVKAG
+1479 NVKMG
-1484 SRTLISHTY
+1484 SRALISHTY
-1493 SNDTNRWLTRSDY
+1493 SNDANRWLMRSDY

-1511 ITYSYDSKGRISGI
+1511 ITYSYDSLGRTSGI

-1531 SAIGYTYDNNGNL
+1531 NAIDYTYDNNGNL
-1544 GILTDGI
+1544 GVLTDGL
-1551 TGRRTKY
+1551 TGRKTKY

-1573 SDYSNTVQWGYDDK
+1573 SGHSNTVQWGYDDD
-1587 NNLSSQTQTLNDA
+1587 NNLSSQSQTLDGV

-1622 SANYTYDVYSR
+1622 SANYTYDAYSR
-1633 MTGITAKSGTKS
+1633 MTGITAKSGAKS
-1645 VVTTGITYT
+1645 VVTAAITYK
-1654 DPSTTTTSSQVYKW
+1654 DPSITTTSSQIYKW
-1668 TVGGTTYTY
+1668 TVGGTIYTY
-1677 TYDVR
+1677 TYDAS
-1682 GNITAISDGSKTTT
+1682 GNITAISNGGKTTT
-1696 YVYDSLDQLI
+1696 YVYDSLDQLT

-1740 GTVLDTITY
+1740 GTALDTITY
-1749 SYGDSLWKDLLT
+1749 GYGDSSWKDLLT
-1761 SYDGQALTTD
+1761 SYDGQALTSDTL
-1771 AIGNLTDDGT
+1771 GNLTNDGT
-1781 WSYAWQHGRQLYEM
+1781 WSYTWQHGRQLAQM
-1795 SKSGTSVAFGY
+1795 SKPNGGGTENISFTYDAKGRRIAKERETTGSVDGNSYRYAFTAEY
-1806 DFDGKRI
+1806 TYLDDMLTDMKWTEIDGS
-1813 TKTVGDTTYSYHY
+1813 DS
-1826 LGSQLAEMS
+1826 SF
-1835 WNSNNLHFTY
+1835 HFTY
-1845 DEVGPMSVAYGGAE
+1845 DAVGPMSMTFCGAE

-1882 AYTYDAWGNP
+1882 AYTYDAWGNI
-1892 LTTGTMANTL
+1892 LSTTGSMADSL
-1902 GELNPFRYRGYV
+1902 GYTNPLRYRGYF
-1914 YDTETGLYYLQS
+1914 YDTETGLYYVSS
-1926 RYYNPQMGRF
+1926 RYYNPGIGRF
-1936 INADGELSDV
+1936 INTDDV
-1946 GDSVKGYNLFSY
+1946 DLLGINGDFASLNLFAY
-1958 CQNNPTNMS
+1958 CGNNPVSREDTNGECWISVGIMAVGGLIGAAIS
-1967 DSEGNWPK
+1967 AVSSAVTQKSLTGTVNWK
-1975 WTNKIVAAAAI
+1975 SVGVAAA
-1986 VIAVTVIAAI
+1986 
-1996 TVATAGAG
+1996 
-2004 STIACVAVGAA
+2004 
-2015 KGALTGFVVGAITG
+2015 TGFVSGAI
-2029 AATNVV
+2029 AA
-2035 SNRVKSG
+2035 SPLG
-2042 SWSGSGKAAL
+2042 L
-2052 EGAGD
+2052 AGQVIA
-2057 GALSGT
+2057 GG
-2063 VSGLVTG
+2063 VTG
-2070 GLTSRACFVAGT
+2070 GLSYAADCLVNNKAMKLDEAIVSVGMGAISGRIGGSGANQKMALT
-2082 SVASAAGLVAIE
+2082 SVAKNAKQTIARETRRANQKYARKVIAA
-2094 NVQAGDKVWSEDPD
+2094 
-2108 TGTKELKEVVRTFV
+2108 T
-2122 NETDKLVH
+2122 
-2130 VTIEGETID
+2130 
-2139 CTPEHP
+2139 
-2145 FYSPVKGWTEA
+2145 VKS
-2156 IQLRAGDILCTVNG
+2156 R
-2170 DYVVVE
+2170 
-2176 QVQHEILETPVQ
+2176 
-2188 VFNFEVSDFHTY
+2188 
-2200 FVGTVPVLVHNTCGV
+2200 
-2215 KNTPDQNAVIQL
+2215 KNTF
-2227 AKSNKKG
+2227 AKTAWSSSFRFALGTGVSNG
-2234 ISMDDAE
+2234 ISGKYSSLGRYPNA
-2241 TLVKWAQEYNL
+2241 
-2252 PGNPRID
+2252 PRWKF
-2259 LGHPGRGVI
+2259 R
-2268 SQAPHAHIGPV
+2268 
-2279 NHIPIFK
+2279 
-2286 VPKG
+2286 

>member
-51 ETPDVVSEIVSSRDE
+51 ETPDVVSEIISSRDE

-85 AVHYMDEEGMWQEI
+85 AVHYMDGEGMWQEI
-99 DNTLQTASLDGKRV
+99 DNTLQTTSLDGKRV
-113 YQNTAGIWEVTLPSS
+113 YQNTAGIWEVTLPSN

-173 GAEDPSDVTPPA
+173 GAEEPSDVTPPA
-185 EETPAV
+185 EETPTV
-191 EEPSADEPQQ
+191 EDPSADEPQQ

-207 VEAFAALDTPTVDVG
+207 VETFAALDAPAIDAG
-222 GNSGDTSVAEPAEGE
+222 GNSEDTSAAEPTEGE
-237 STPKAPEDDNT
+237 SEPKASEDDN
-248 PNQGETPATE
+248 NQGEAPATE
-258 EPKSEDTDEPQ
+258 EPKSEDADKPQ
-269 EPATPAGKDDKIGLV
+269 EPATPAVKDDKIDIV

-395 YAYAEDHAEGDEP
+395 YAYAEDHTEGDEP

-429 LILKETD
+429 LTLIETD

-508 KNLPALT
+508 KNLPTLT
-515 SADVIVGAQMALY
+515 SADVIVGAKMALY

-567 YQIAGTKG
+567 YQIAGAKG

-621 ADTLPFLSIA
+621 ANTLPFLSIA

-646 HSAGA
+646 HGAGA

-675 NRMPVSINHIYN
+675 NRLPVSINHVYN

-702 RSNYNQLVYRWSSNS
+702 RSNYNQLVYQWSTNS
-717 SYYIWEDE
+717 SYYVWEDE

-750 TTNGSGTTKYCIT
+750 TTTGSGTTKYCIT
-763 DKNNYKSYFD
+763 DKNNNKSYFD

-779 KISNNQATTSNIT
+779 KMSNNQATTSNIT

-821 SGITFLGTG
+821 SSITFLGTG
-830 SSTLAT
+830 SSALAT
-836 ETYTYSGN
+836 ESYAYSGN
-844 ELTSITSSALSSAS
+844 ELTSITSSMRSSAN

-886 SSQPNRVVRVREY
+886 SSQPNRVVQVKEY
-899 DGSTTG
+899 GGSNVG
-905 GTLSISYAHNQN
+905 GTLDISYAHNQN
-917 TFTDHNGNQEIMQ
+917 TFVDHNGNQEIIQ
-930 FNNFGSTV
+930 FNNYGSTV
-938 SVQDSEGMA
+938 SIQDDEGMA
-947 QFYRYADNSTVGK
+947 QFYRYKGNSDVAK
-960 ASQMVV
+960 ASQLAL

-986 SGWTTSSGNASTGSW
+986 SGWTTNSGNASTGSW

-1007 YMGSKALMI
+1007 YMGAKALMI

-1094 ATASTASI
+1094 ATASTTSI

-1162 AAVEMNSYAYRVYGE
+1162 AAAEMNSYAYRVYGE

-1188 NVSGSKGDVFSV
+1188 NVSGSAGDVFAV

-1212 EKSNRRFAI
+1212 EDGNRRFAI

-1285 IQLFKEEFGHSYVYD
+1285 IQMFKEEFGHSYVYD

-1311 QKKTTT
+1311 QKKTTA

-1352 EGVVSNFTYDSYGN
+1352 EGVVSNFTYDTYGN

-1388 GDQLSTVTDA
+1388 GNLLSTVTDA

-1416 TQSPGET
+1416 TQAPGEN
-1423 TATRTKYSHDS
+1423 TATRTNYSHDS
-1434 RYRTTGVSKGS
+1434 RYRITGVSKS
-1445 SSVGYSYSSDL
+1445 AASVEYTYNSDL
-1456 LTAISS
+1456 LTAIST
-1462 ASGTNYSFVYGV
+1462 ASGTNYSYTYGV

-1479 SVKAG
+1479 NVKMG
-1484 SRTLISHTY
+1484 SRALISHTY
-1493 SNDTNRWLTRSDY
+1493 SNDANRWLMRSDY

-1511 ITYSYDSKGRISGI
+1511 ITYSYDSLGRTSGI

-1531 SAIGYTYDNNGNL
+1531 NAIDYTYDNNGNL
-1544 GILTDGI
+1544 GVLTDGL
-1551 TGRRTKY
+1551 TGRKTKY

-1573 SDYSNTVQWGYDDK
+1573 SGHSNTVQWGYDDD
-1587 NNLSSQTQTLNDA
+1587 NNLSSQSQTLDGV

-1622 SANYTYDVYSR
+1622 SANYTYDAYSR
-1633 MTGITAKSGTKS
+1633 MTGITAKSGAKS
-1645 VVTTGITYT
+1645 VVTAAITYK
-1654 DPSTTTTSSQVYKW
+1654 DPSITTTSSQIYKW
-1668 TVGGTTYTY
+1668 TVGGTIYTY
-1677 TYDVR
+1677 TYDAS
-1682 GNITAISDGSKTTT
+1682 GNITAISNGGKTTT
-1696 YVYDSLDQLI
+1696 YVYDSLDQLT

-1740 GTVLDTITY
+1740 GTALDTITY
-1749 SYGDSLWKDLLT
+1749 GYGDSSWKDLLT
-1761 SYDGQALTTD
+1761 SYDGQALTSDTL
-1771 AIGNLTDDGT
+1771 GNLTNDGT
-1781 WSYAWQHGRQLYEM
+1781 WSYTWQHGRQLAQM
-1795 SKSGTSVAFGY
+1795 SKPNGGGTENISFTYDAKGRRIAKERETTGSVDGNSYRYAFTAEY
-1806 DFDGKRI
+1806 TYLDDMLTDMKWTEIDGS
-1813 TKTVGDTTYSYHY
+1813 DS
-1826 LGSQLAEMS
+1826 SF
-1835 WNSNNLHFTY
+1835 HFTY
-1845 DEVGPMSVAYGGAE
+1845 DAVGPMSMTFCGAE

-1882 AYTYDAWGNP
+1882 AYTYDAWGNI
-1892 LTTGTMANTL
+1892 LSTTGSMADSL
-1902 GELNPFRYRGYV
+1902 GYTNPLRYRGYF
-1914 YDTETGLYYLQS
+1914 YDTETGLYYVSS
-1926 RYYNPQMGRF
+1926 RYYNPRIGRF
-1936 INADGELSDV
+1936 INTDDV
-1946 GDSVKGYNLFSY
+1946 DLLGINGDFASLNLFAY
-1958 CQNNPTNMS
+1958 CGNNPVSREDTNGECWISVGIMAVGGLIGAAIS
-1967 DSEGNWPK
+1967 AVSSAVTQKALTGTVNWK
-1975 WTNKIVAAAAI
+1975 SVGVAAA
-1986 VIAVTVIAAI
+1986 
-1996 TVATAGAG
+1996 
-2004 STIACVAVGAA
+2004 
-2015 KGALTGFVVGAITG
+2015 TGFVSGAI
-2029 AATNVV
+2029 AA
-2035 SNRVKSG
+2035 SPLG
-2042 SWSGSGKAAL
+2042 L
-2052 EGAGD
+2052 AGQVIA
-2057 GALSGT
+2057 GG
-2063 VSGLVTG
+2063 VTG
-2070 GLTSRACFVAGT
+2070 GLSYAADCLVNNKAMKLDEAIVSVGMGAISGRIGGSGANQKMALT
-2082 SVASAAGLVAIE
+2082 SVAKNAKQTIARETRRANQKYARKVIAA
-2094 NVQAGDKVWSEDPD
+2094 
-2108 TGTKELKEVVRTFV
+2108 T
-2122 NETDKLVH
+2122 
-2130 VTIEGETID
+2130 
-2139 CTPEHP
+2139 
-2145 FYSPVKGWTEA
+2145 VKS
-2156 IQLRAGDILCTVNG
+2156 R
-2170 DYVVVE
+2170 
-2176 QVQHEILETPVQ
+2176 
-2188 VFNFEVSDFHTY
+2188 
-2200 FVGTVPVLVHNTCGV
+2200 
-2215 KNTPDQNAVIQL
+2215 KNTF
-2227 AKSNKKG
+2227 AKTAWSSSFRFALGTGVSNG
-2234 ISMDDAE
+2234 ISGKYSSLGRYPNA
-2241 TLVKWAQEYNL
+2241 
-2252 PGNPRID
+2252 PRWKF
-2259 LGHPGRGVI
+2259 R
-2268 SQAPHAHIGPV
+2268 
-2279 NHIPIFK
+2279 
-2286 VPKG
+2286 

>member
-113 YQNTAGIWEVTLPSS
+113 YQNTAGIWEVTLPSN

-269 EPATPAGKDDKIGLV
+269 EPATPAVKDDKIGLV

-508 KNLPALT
+508 KNLPTLT
-515 SADVIVGAQMALY
+515 SADVIVGAKMALY

-567 YQIAGTKG
+567 YQIAGAKG

-621 ADTLPFLSIA
+621 ANTLPFLSIA

-646 HSAGA
+646 HGAGA

-675 NRMPVSINHIYN
+675 NRLPVSINHVYN

-702 RSNYNQLVYRWSSNS
+702 RSNYNQLVYQWSTNS
-717 SYYIWEDE
+717 SYYVWEDE

-750 TTNGSGTTKYCIT
+750 TTTGSGTTKYCIT
-763 DKNNYKSYFD
+763 DKNNNKSYFD

-779 KISNNQATTSNIT
+779 KMSNNQATTSNIT

-821 SGITFLGTG
+821 SSITFLGTG
-830 SSTLAT
+830 SSALAT
-836 ETYTYSGN
+836 ESYTYSGN
-844 ELTSITSSALSSAS
+844 ELTSITSSMRSSAN

-873 NGYKLTYAYNTTS
+873 NGYKLTYAYNTTN
-886 SSQPNRVVRVREY
+886 SSQPNRVVQVKEY
-899 DGSTTG
+899 GGSNVG
-905 GTLSISYAHNQN
+905 GTLDISYAHNQN
-917 TFTDHNGNQEIMQ
+917 TFVDHNGNQEIIQ
-930 FNNFGSTV
+930 FNNYGSTV
-938 SVQDSEGMA
+938 SIQDDEGMA
-947 QFYRYADNSTVGK
+947 QFYRYKGNSDVAK
-960 ASQMVV
+960 ASQLAL

-1044 LSAYVKTSGMSGSGT
+1044 LSAYVKTSSMSGSGT

-1066 LSGATVATSEAITAT
+1066 ISGATVATSEAITAT

-1188 NVSGSKGDVFSV
+1188 KVSGSAGDVFAV

-1212 EKSNRRFAI
+1212 EDGNRRFAI

-1311 QKKTTT
+1311 QKQTTT

-1340 DSYHNVL
+1340 DNYHNVL
-1347 SATSP
+1347 SATTP
-1352 EGVVSNFTYDSYGN
+1352 EGVVANFTYDTYGN

-1377 KITSSATYTSN
+1377 KLTSSATYTSN
-1388 GDQLSTVTDA
+1388 GNLLSTVTDA

-1416 TQSPGET
+1416 TQAPGET
-1423 TATRTKYSHDS
+1423 TATRTNYSRDS
-1434 RYRTTGVSKGS
+1434 RYRTTGVSRGS
-1445 SSVGYSYSSDL
+1445 ASTEYTYNGDL
-1456 LTAISS
+1456 LVALSS
-1462 ASGTNYSFVYGV
+1462 ASGTDYSFTYGV

-1479 SVKAG
+1479 SVKVG
-1484 SRTLISHTY
+1484 SRALISHTY

-1511 ITYSYDSKGRISGI
+1511 ITYSYDGMGRISRT

-1531 SAIGYTYDNNGNL
+1531 SAIGYIYDNNGNL
-1544 GILTDGI
+1544 GLLTDSI
-1551 TGRRTKY
+1551 TGRKTKY
-1558 AYDFQDRLMRYEETG
+1558 AYDFQDRLVRYEETG
-1573 SDYSNTVQWGYDDK
+1573 SGHNNTIQWSYDDN
-1587 NNLSSQTQTLNDA
+1587 NNLSTQVQTLNGI
-1600 TYTTNYT
+1600 TYISNYT
-1607 YDNDNRLKQATTDGK
+1607 YDNDDRLKQATTGDN
-1622 SANYTYDVYSR
+1622 SANYTYDNYSR
-1633 MTGITAKSGTKS
+1633 LTGVVIKSGTKS
-1645 VVTTGITYT
+1645 VVATGITYK
-1654 DPSTTTTSSQVYKW
+1654 DPSTTTTGSQIYKW
-1668 TVGGTTYTY
+1668 TVGSTTYTY
-1677 TYDVR
+1677 TYDTR
-1682 GNITAISDGSKTTT
+1682 GNMTAISDGSKTTT
-1696 YVYDSLDQLI
+1696 YVYDSFDQLI

-1717 VYTYDNG
+1717 VYTYDDG

-1749 SYGDSLWKDLLT
+1749 GYGDSTWKDLLT

-1771 AIGNLTDDGT
+1771 AIGNLINDGT
-1781 WSYAWQHGRQLYEM
+1781 WSYTWRHGRQLYGM
-1795 SKSGTSVAFGY
+1795 NKTGTSVTYGY
-1806 DFDGKRI
+1806 DSDGKRI
-1813 TKTVGDTTYSYHY
+1813 TKTVNGTTYNYHY
-1826 LGSQLAEMS
+1826 LDNQLTEMTWS
-1835 WNSNNLHFTY
+1835 GNNLHFTY
-1845 DEVGPMSVAYGGAE
+1845 DEIGPMSVIYNGAE

-1869 VTGLVDSSGTQVV
+1869 VTGLVNSSGTQVV
-1882 AYTYDAWGNP
+1882 DYTYDAWGNI
-1892 LTTGTMANTL
+1892 LSTTGSMADSL
-1902 GELNPFRYRGYV
+1902 GYTNPIRYRGYY
-1914 YDTETGLYYLQS
+1914 YDSETELYYLQS
-1926 RYYNPQMGRF
+1926 RFYNSKIGRW
-1936 INADGELSDV
+1936 INADDPEMLFKEFEELLQ
-1946 GDSVKGYNLFSY
+1946 YNLFAY
-1958 CQNNPTNMS
+1958 CWNNPVNMY
-1967 DSEGNWPK
+1967 DPDGY
-1975 WTNKIVAAAAI
+1975 WTLALAGGGYL
-1986 VIAVTVIAAI
+1986 
-1996 TVATAGAG
+1996 ATAGTFGASNIWNPVG
-2004 STIACVAVGAA
+2004 WGVLGVVAV
-2015 KGALTGFVVGAITG
+2015 TTVVVVG
-2029 AATNVV
+2029 V
-2035 SNRVKSG
+2035 SVYNSTKNPSNNSSDPYARPGQKKQGRERKNKARKG
-2042 SWSGSGKAAL
+2042 SNWKPRSNPKPP
-2052 EGAGD
+2052 
-2057 GALSGT
+2057 
-2063 VSGLVTG
+2063 
-2070 GLTSRACFVAGT
+2070 
-2082 SVASAAGLVAIE
+2082 
-2094 NVQAGDKVWSEDPD
+2094 K
-2108 TGTKELKEVVRTFV
+2108 K
-2122 NETDKLVH
+2122 
-2130 VTIEGETID
+2130 
-2139 CTPEHP
+2139 
-2145 FYSPVKGWTEA
+2145 
-2156 IQLRAGDILCTVNG
+2156 
-2170 DYVVVE
+2170 
-2176 QVQHEILETPVQ
+2176 
-2188 VFNFEVSDFHTY
+2188 HT
-2200 FVGTVPVLVHNTCGV
+2200 
-2215 KNTPDQNAVIQL
+2215 
-2227 AKSNKKG
+2227 
-2234 ISMDDAE
+2234 
-2241 TLVKWAQEYNL
+2241 
-2252 PGNPRID
+2252 
-2259 LGHPGRGVI
+2259 PGRE
-2268 SQAPHAHIGPV
+2268 HR
-2279 NHIPIFK
+2279 K
-2286 VPKG
+2286 YK

>member
-51 ETPDVVSEIVSSRDE
+51 ETPDVVSEIISSRDE

-85 AVHYMDEEGMWQEI
+85 AVHYMDGEGMWQEI
-99 DNTLQTASLDGKRV
+99 DNTLQTTSLDGKRV
-113 YQNTAGIWEVTLPSS
+113 YQNTAGIWEVTLPSN

-173 GAEDPSDVTPPA
+173 GAEEPSDVTPPA
-185 EETPAV
+185 EETPTV
-191 EEPSADEPQQ
+191 EDPSADEPQQ

-207 VEAFAALDTPTVDVG
+207 VETFAALDAPAIDAG
-222 GNSGDTSVAEPAEGE
+222 GNSEDTSAAEPTEGE
-237 STPKAPEDDNT
+237 SEPKASEDDN
-248 PNQGETPATE
+248 NQGEAPATE
-258 EPKSEDTDEPQ
+258 EPKSEDADKPQ
-269 EPATPAGKDDKIGLV
+269 EPATPAVKDDKIDIV

-395 YAYAEDHAEGDEP
+395 YAYAEDHTEGDEP
-408 LFVMPAPYLFDQ
+408 LFVMPALYLFDQ

-429 LILKETD
+429 LTLIETD

-508 KNLPALT
+508 KNLPTLT
-515 SADVIVGAQMALY
+515 SADVIVGAKMALY

-567 YQIAGTKG
+567 YQIAGAKG

-621 ADTLPFLSIA
+621 ANTLPFLSIA

-646 HSAGA
+646 HGAGA

-675 NRMPVSINHIYN
+675 NRLPVSINHVYN

-702 RSNYNQLVYRWSSNS
+702 RSNYNQLVYQWSTNS
-717 SYYIWEDE
+717 SYYVWEDE

-750 TTNGSGTTKYCIT
+750 TTTGSGTTKYCIT
-763 DKNNYKSYFD
+763 DKNNNKSYFD

-779 KISNNQATTSNIT
+779 KMSNNQATTSNIT
-792 VTYSSGKR
+792 ATYSSGKR

-821 SGITFLGTG
+821 SSITFLGTG
-830 SSTLAT
+830 SSALAT
-836 ETYTYSGN
+836 ESYAYSGN
-844 ELTSITSSALSSAS
+844 ELTSITSSMRSSAN

-886 SSQPNRVVRVREY
+886 SSQPNRVVQVKEY
-899 DGSTTG
+899 GGSNVG
-905 GTLSISYAHNQN
+905 GTLDISYAHNQN
-917 TFTDHNGNQEIMQ
+917 TFVDHNGNQEIIQ
-930 FNNFGSTV
+930 FNNYGSTV
-938 SVQDSEGMA
+938 SIQDDEGMA
-947 QFYRYADNSTVGK
+947 QFYRYKGNSDVAK
-960 ASQMVV
+960 ASQLAL

-986 SGWTTSSGNASTGSW
+986 SGWTTNSGNASTGSW

-1007 YMGSKALMI
+1007 YMGAKALMI

-1044 LSAYVKTSGMSGSGT
+1044 LSAYVKTSGTSGSGT

-1094 ATASTASI
+1094 ATASTTSI

-1162 AAVEMNSYAYRVYGE
+1162 AAAEMNSYAYRVYGE

-1188 NVSGSKGDVFSV
+1188 NVSGSAGDVFAV

-1212 EKSNRRFAI
+1212 EDGNRRFAI

-1285 IQLFKEEFGHSYVYD
+1285 IQMFKEEFGHSYVYD

-1311 QKKTTT
+1311 QKKTTA

-1352 EGVVSNFTYDSYGN
+1352 EGVVSNFTYDTYGN

-1388 GDQLSTVTDA
+1388 GNLLSTVTDA

-1416 TQSPGET
+1416 TQAPGEN
-1423 TATRTKYSHDS
+1423 TATRTNYSHDS
-1434 RYRTTGVSKGS
+1434 RYRITGVSKS
-1445 SSVGYSYSSDL
+1445 AASVEYTYNSDL
-1456 LTAISS
+1456 LTAIST
-1462 ASGTNYSFVYGV
+1462 ASGTNYSYTYGV

-1479 SVKAG
+1479 NVKMG
-1484 SRTLISHTY
+1484 SRALISHTY
-1493 SNDTNRWLTRSDY
+1493 SNDANRWLMRSDY

-1511 ITYSYDSKGRISGI
+1511 ITYSYDSLGRTSGI

-1531 SAIGYTYDNNGNL
+1531 NAIDYTYDNNGNL
-1544 GILTDGI
+1544 GVLTDGL
-1551 TGRRTKY
+1551 TGRKTKY

-1573 SDYSNTVQWGYDDK
+1573 SGHSNTVQWGYDDD
-1587 NNLSSQTQTLNDA
+1587 NNLSSQSQTLDGV

-1622 SANYTYDVYSR
+1622 SANYTYDAYSR
-1633 MTGITAKSGTKS
+1633 MTGITAKSGAKS
-1645 VVTTGITYT
+1645 VVTAAITYK
-1654 DPSTTTTSSQVYKW
+1654 DPSITTTSSQIYKW
-1668 TVGGTTYTY
+1668 TVGGTIYTY
-1677 TYDVR
+1677 TYDAS
-1682 GNITAISDGSKTTT
+1682 GNITAISNGGKTTT
-1696 YVYDSLDQLI
+1696 YVYDSLDQLT

-1740 GTVLDTITY
+1740 GTALDTITY
-1749 SYGDSLWKDLLT
+1749 GYGDSSWKDLLT
-1761 SYDGQALTTD
+1761 SYDGQALTSDTL
-1771 AIGNLTDDGT
+1771 GNLTNDGT
-1781 WSYAWQHGRQLYEM
+1781 WSYTWQHGRQLAQM
-1795 SKSGTSVAFGY
+1795 SKPNGGGTENISFTYDAKGHRIAKERETTGSVDGNSYRYAFTAEY
-1806 DFDGKRI
+1806 TYLDDMLTDMKWTEIDGS
-1813 TKTVGDTTYSYHY
+1813 DS
-1826 LGSQLAEMS
+1826 SF
-1835 WNSNNLHFTY
+1835 HFTY
-1845 DEVGPMSVAYGGAE
+1845 DAVGPMSMTFCGAE

-1882 AYTYDAWGNP
+1882 AYTYDAWGNI
-1892 LTTGTMANTL
+1892 LSTTGSMADSL
-1902 GELNPFRYRGYV
+1902 GYTNPLRYRGYF
-1914 YDTETGLYYLQS
+1914 YDTETGLYYVSS
-1926 RYYNPQMGRF
+1926 RYYNPRIGRF
-1936 INADGELSDV
+1936 INTDDV
-1946 GDSVKGYNLFSY
+1946 DLLGINGDFASLNLFAY
-1958 CQNNPTNMS
+1958 CGNNPVSREDTNGECWISVGIMAVGGLIGAAIS
-1967 DSEGNWPK
+1967 AVSSAVTQKALTGTVNWK
-1975 WTNKIVAAAAI
+1975 SVGVAAA
-1986 VIAVTVIAAI
+1986 
-1996 TVATAGAG
+1996 
-2004 STIACVAVGAA
+2004 
-2015 KGALTGFVVGAITG
+2015 TGFVSGAI
-2029 AATNVV
+2029 AA
-2035 SNRVKSG
+2035 SPLG
-2042 SWSGSGKAAL
+2042 L
-2052 EGAGD
+2052 AGQVIA
-2057 GALSGT
+2057 GG
-2063 VSGLVTG
+2063 VTG
-2070 GLTSRACFVAGT
+2070 GLSYAADCLVNNKAMKLDEAIVSVGMGAISGRIGGSGANQKMALT
-2082 SVASAAGLVAIE
+2082 SVAKNAKQTIARETRRANQKYARKVIAA
-2094 NVQAGDKVWSEDPD
+2094 
-2108 TGTKELKEVVRTFV
+2108 T
-2122 NETDKLVH
+2122 
-2130 VTIEGETID
+2130 
-2139 CTPEHP
+2139 
-2145 FYSPVKGWTEA
+2145 VKS
-2156 IQLRAGDILCTVNG
+2156 R
-2170 DYVVVE
+2170 
-2176 QVQHEILETPVQ
+2176 
-2188 VFNFEVSDFHTY
+2188 
-2200 FVGTVPVLVHNTCGV
+2200 
-2215 KNTPDQNAVIQL
+2215 KNTF
-2227 AKSNKKG
+2227 AKTAWSSSFRFALGTGVSNG
-2234 ISMDDAE
+2234 ISGKYSSLGRYPNA
-2241 TLVKWAQEYNL
+2241 
-2252 PGNPRID
+2252 PRWKF
-2259 LGHPGRGVI
+2259 R
-2268 SQAPHAHIGPV
+2268 
-2279 NHIPIFK
+2279 
-2286 VPKG
+2286 

>member
-21 YLVPTEVL
+21 YLVPTEAL

-51 ETPDVVSEIVSSRDE
+51 ETPDVVSEIISSRDE

-85 AVHYMDEEGMWQEI
+85 AVHYMDGEGMWQEI
-99 DNTLQTASLDGKRV
+99 DNTLQTTSLDGKRV
-113 YQNTAGIWEVTLPSS
+113 YQNTAGIWEVTLPSN

-173 GAEDPSDVTPPA
+173 GAEEPSDVTPPA
-185 EETPAV
+185 EETPTV

-207 VEAFAALDTPTVDVG
+207 VETFAALDAPAIDAG
-222 GNSGDTSVAEPAEGE
+222 GNSEDTSAAEPAEGE
-237 STPKAPEDDNT
+237 SEAKASKDDN
-248 PNQGETPATE
+248 NQGEAPATE
-258 EPKSEDTDEPQ
+258 EPKSEDADKPQ
-269 EPATPAGKDDKIGLV
+269 EPATPAVKDDKIDIV

-395 YAYAEDHAEGDEP
+395 YAYAEDHTEGDEP

-429 LILKETD
+429 LTLKETD

-508 KNLPALT
+508 KNLPTLT
-515 SADVIVGAQMALY
+515 SADVIVGAKMALY

-567 YQIAGTKG
+567 YQIAGAKG

-621 ADTLPFLSIA
+621 ANTLPFLSIA

-646 HSAGA
+646 HGAGA

-675 NRMPVSINHIYN
+675 NRLPVSINHVYN

-702 RSNYNQLVYRWSSNS
+702 RSNYNQLVYQWSTNS
-717 SYYIWEDE
+717 SYYVWEDE

-750 TTNGSGTTKYCIT
+750 TTTGSGTTKYCIT
-763 DKNNYKSYFD
+763 DKNNNKSYFD

-779 KISNNQATTSNIT
+779 KMSNNQATTSNIT

-821 SGITFLGTG
+821 SSITFLGTG
-830 SSTLAT
+830 SSALAT
-836 ETYTYSGN
+836 ENYTYSGN
-844 ELTSITSSALSSAS
+844 ELTSITSSMRSSAN

-873 NGYKLTYAYNTTS
+873 NGYKLTYAYNTTN
-886 SSQPNRVVRVREY
+886 SSQPNRVVQVKEY
-899 DGSTTG
+899 GGSNVG
-905 GTLSISYAHNQN
+905 GTLDISYAHNQN
-917 TFTDHNGNQEIMQ
+917 TFVDHNGNQEIIQ
-930 FNNFGSTV
+930 FNNYGSTV
-938 SVQDSEGMA
+938 SIQDDEGMA
-947 QFYRYADNSTVGK
+947 QFYRYKGNSDVAK
-960 ASQMVV
+960 ASQLAL

-1066 LSGATVATSEAITAT
+1066 LSGSTVATSEAITAT

-1094 ATASTASI
+1094 TTASTASI

-1132 IENGDFRYTSGWTNN
+1132 IENSDFRYTSGWTNN

-1162 AAVEMNSYAYRVYGE
+1162 AATEMNSYAYRVYGE
-1177 ATKDKRVSQTV
+1177 ATKDKQVSQTV
-1188 NVSGSKGDVFSV
+1188 NVSGSAGDVFAV

-1212 EKSNRRFAI
+1212 EDGNRRFAI

-1285 IQLFKEEFGHSYVYD
+1285 IQLFKEEFGHCYVYD

-1311 QKKTTT
+1311 QKQTTT

-1347 SATSP
+1347 SATTP
-1352 EGVVSNFTYDSYGN
+1352 EGVVSTFTYDTYGN
-1366 NTKVTVGSGTK
+1366 NTKVTVGSNTK
-1377 KITSSATYTSN
+1377 KITASSTYTSDGN
-1388 GDQLSTVTDA
+1388 LLSTVTNA
-1398 LGQTTSY
+1398 LGKTTSY

-1416 TQSPGET
+1416 TQAPGET
-1423 TATRTKYSHDS
+1423 TATRTNYSRDS
-1434 RYRTTGVSKGS
+1434 RYRTTGVSRGS
-1445 SSVGYSYSSDL
+1445 ASTEYTYNGDL
-1456 LTAISS
+1456 LVALSS
-1462 ASGTNYSFVYGV
+1462 ASGTNYSFTYGV

-1479 SVKAG
+1479 SVKVG
-1484 SRTLISHTY
+1484 SRALISHTY
-1493 SNDTNRWLTRSDY
+1493 SNDANRWLTRSDY

-1511 ITYSYDSKGRISGI
+1511 ITYSYDGMGRLSGT

-1531 SAIGYTYDNNGNL
+1531 NAIGYTYDNNGNL

-1551 TGRRTKY
+1551 TGRKTKY
-1558 AYDFQDRLMRYEETG
+1558 AYDFQNRLMRYEETG
-1573 SDYSNTVQWGYDDK
+1573 SGHSNTVQWGYDDK
-1587 NNLSSQTQTLNDA
+1587 NNLSSQSQTLNGV

-1607 YDNDNRLKQATTDGK
+1607 YDNDNRLKQATSGNK
-1622 SANYTYDVYSR
+1622 SANYTYDAYGR
-1633 MTGITAKSGTKS
+1633 MSNITAKSGTKS
-1645 VVTTGITYT
+1645 VVTTNITFK
-1654 DPSTTTTSSQVYKW
+1654 DPSTTTTSAQIYKW
-1668 TVGGTTYTY
+1668 AVGGTTYTY
-1677 TYDVR
+1677 TYDAR
-1682 GNITAISDGSKTTT
+1682 GNMTAISDGSKTTT
-1696 YVYDSLDQLI
+1696 YVYDSFDQLI

-1740 GTVLDTITY
+1740 GTALDTITY
-1749 SYGDSLWKDLLT
+1749 GYGDSSWKDLLT

-1771 AIGNLTDDGT
+1771 TLGNLTNDGT
-1781 WSYAWQHGRQLYEM
+1781 WSYTWQHGRQLAQM
-1795 SKSGTSVAFGY
+1795 SKRNGSGTENINFTYDAKGRRIAKERETTGSVDGDSYRYAFTAEY
-1806 DFDGKRI
+1806 TYLDDALTDMKWIEIDGS
-1813 TKTVGDTTYSYHY
+1813 DS
-1826 LGSQLAEMS
+1826 SF
-1835 WNSNNLHFTY
+1835 HFTY
-1845 DEVGPMSVAYGGAE
+1845 DATGPMSMTFYGTE

-1869 VTGLVDSSGTQVV
+1869 VVGLVDSSGTQVV
-1882 AYTYDAWGNP
+1882 AYTYDAWGNI
-1892 LTTGTMANTL
+1892 LSTTGSMAGSL
-1902 GELNPFRYRGYV
+1902 GYTNPFRYRGYF
-1914 YDTETGLYYLQS
+1914 YDTETGLYYLDS
-1926 RYYNPQMGRF
+1926 RYYNPQSGRF
-1936 INADGELSDV
+1936 ISADNESLVTTSPESAA
-1946 GDSVKGYNLFSY
+1946 GDKNQFAY
-1958 CQNNPTNMS
+1958 CDNNPVVRV
-1967 DSEGNWPK
+1967 DDGGQCWH
-1975 WTNKIVAAAAI
+1975 V
-1986 VIAVTVIAAI
+1986 VISAVIN
-1996 TVATAGAG
+1996 AG
-2004 STIACVAVGAA
+2004 
-2015 KGALTGFVVGAITG
+2015 
-2029 AATNVV
+2029 V
-2035 SNRVKSG
+2035 S
-2042 SWSGSGKAAL
+2042 AAL
-2052 EGAGD
+2052 EVVGQTVGMIQSGETIALDNYNWTKVIISAG
-2057 GALSGT
+2057 SGF
-2063 VSGLVTG
+2063 VSGLVSASSLGFGTAI
-2070 GLTSRACFVAGT
+2070 GLNAALGAMESVVTDIYTNNTEGKDHTDYSVGEIFARATINAG
-2082 SVASAAGLVAIE
+2082 ASALTTYVSGPSDGAAMNKAYKEHKAGKAYL
-2094 NVQAGDKVWSEDPD
+2094 Q
-2108 TGTKELKEVVRTFV
+2108 
-2122 NETDKLVH
+2122 
-2130 VTIEGETID
+2130 
-2139 CTPEHP
+2139 
-2145 FYSPVKGWTEA
+2145 
-2156 IQLRAGDILCTVNG
+2156 
-2170 DYVVVE
+2170 
-2176 QVQHEILETPVQ
+2176 
-2188 VFNFEVSDFHTY
+2188 
-2200 FVGTVPVLVHNTCGV
+2200 
-2215 KNTPDQNAVIQL
+2215 
-2227 AKSNKKG
+2227 KKG
-2234 ISMDDAE
+2234 NAPSYNRIARKKVNNYNRKLGRYARNEAKGSFASGGTGKIIS
-2241 TLVKWAQEYNL
+2241 TWLQK
-2252 PGNPRID
+2252 
-2259 LGHPGRGVI
+2259 
-2268 SQAPHAHIGPV
+2268 
-2279 NHIPIFK
+2279 IFRL
-2286 VPKG
+2286 

>member
-1 MKAPRMTRI
+1 M
-10 LSFFLALVFCL
+10 
-21 YLVPTEVL
+21 
-29 AAELESASRIS
+29 
-40 QSEYARDFVDE
+40 
-51 ETPDVVSEIVSSRDE
+51 
-66 YQKEYIL
+66 
-73 SNGQRLLTVYPT
+73 
-85 AVHYMDEEGMWQEI
+85 
-99 DNTLQTASLDGKRV
+99 
-113 YQNTAGIWEVTLPSS
+113 
-128 LSASEAVSIARG
+128 
-140 DSVLSFRFAG
+140 
-150 QLLQDDV
+150 LQDDV
-157 LTAKLARMNED
+157 LTAKLARMNEN
-168 ITPSE
+168 ITPPE
-173 GAEDPSDVTPPA
+173 GAGDSSDVTPPD
-185 EETPAV
+185 EDTPAV
-191 EEPSADEPQQ
+191 EEPAVDEPQQ
-201 DGEESA
+201 DGEEST
-207 VEAFAALDTPTVDVG
+207 VETFAALDTLTVDVG
-222 GNSGDTSVAEPAEGE
+222 GNSGDTSVVEPAEGE
-237 STPKAPEDDNT
+237 SESKAPEDDNT

-269 EPATPAGKDDKIGLV
+269 EPATPAVKDDKIDIV

-308 ASQLSLKDSEIT
+308 ASQLSLKDSEVT

-381 VKNLVLELQEDNSI
+381 VKNLVLEPQEDNSI

-1081 KDWTRLEVTYTHP
+1081 KDWTRLEVTYNHP

-1102 IPCLQNGTSGT
+1102 ITCLQNGTSGT

-1300 SNGNVTSVTDL
+1300 SNGNATSVTDL

-1416 TQSPGET
+1416 TQAPGET
-1423 TATRTKYSHDS
+1423 TATRTNYSHDS
-1434 RYRTTGVSKGS
+1434 RYRTTGVSKGN

-1749 SYGDSLWKDLLT
+1749 SYGDSTWKDLLT

-1892 LTTGTMANTL
+1892 LTTTGTMANTL

-1975 WTNKIVAAAAI
+1975 W
-1986 VIAVTVIAAI
+1986 
-1996 TVATAGAG
+1996 
-2004 STIACVAVGAA
+2004 A
-2015 KGALTGFVVGAITG
+2015 K
-2029 AATNVV
+2029 
-2035 SNRVKSG
+2035 K
-2042 SWSGSGKAAL
+2042 
-2052 EGAGD
+2052 
-2057 GALSGT
+2057 
-2063 VSGLVTG
+2063 
-2070 GLTSRACFVAGT
+2070 
-2082 SVASAAGLVAIE
+2082 
-2094 NVQAGDKVWSEDPD
+2094 
-2108 TGTKELKEVVRTFV
+2108 
-2122 NETDKLVH
+2122 
-2130 VTIEGETID
+2130 
-2139 CTPEHP
+2139 
-2145 FYSPVKGWTEA
+2145 
-2156 IQLRAGDILCTVNG
+2156 
-2170 DYVVVE
+2170 
-2176 QVQHEILETPVQ
+2176 
-2188 VFNFEVSDFHTY
+2188 
-2200 FVGTVPVLVHNTCGV
+2200 
-2215 KNTPDQNAVIQL
+2215 
-2227 AKSNKKG
+2227 
-2234 ISMDDAE
+2234 
-2241 TLVKWAQEYNL
+2241 
-2252 PGNPRID
+2252 
-2259 LGHPGRGVI
+2259 
-2268 SQAPHAHIGPV
+2268 
-2279 NHIPIFK
+2279 
-2286 VPKG
+2286 